1 MTNETI
7 DQTTTPDQTLNQ
19 TDFVP
24 QRFINNLQAAFI
36 KVDNAVASFDPDQ
49 KPIVDKN
56 DRDNRQAFEKISQ
69 LREEYANKA
78 IKNPTKKNQYFSDFI
93 NKSNDLINKDNLIA
107 VDSSVDSFKKFG
119 DQRYQIFTSW
129 VSLQKDPSKIN
140 TQQIQNFM
148 ENIIQPPIS
157 DDKEKAEFLRSAK
170 QSFAGIIIGNQ
181 IRSDEKF
188 MGVFDEFLKARQEA
202 EKNAEPTG
210 GDWLDIFL
218 SFVFNKKQSSD
229 LKETLHQEPRP
240 DFEQNIATTT
250 TDIQGL
256 PPEARDLLDERGN
269 FSKFTLG
276 DMEMLDVEGV
286 ADKDPNYKFN
296 QLLIHNNALSSVLMG
311 SHSGIEPEKV
321 SLLYGDN
328 GGPEARHDWNA
339 TVGYKNQQ
347 GSNVAT
353 LINAHLNN
361 GSGLVIAGNENGI
374 KNPSFYLYK
383 QDQLT
388 GLKQALSQEE
398 IQNKVDFMEFLAQNN
413 AKLDNLSEKEK
424 EKFQTEIGNFQK
436 DRKAYLD
443 ALGSDHIAF
452 VSKKDPKHLAL
463 VTEFGNGEVSYTLKD
478 YGKKQD
484 KALDGETKT
493 TLQGSLKYDGVMF
506 VDYSNF
512 KYTNVS
518 KSPDKGLG
526 ATNGVS
532 HLEAN
537 FSKVAVF
544 NLPNLNNLAITNYIR
559 RDLEDKLWAKG
570 LSPQE
575 ANKLI
580 KDFLNSNKEL
590 VGKVSN
596 FNKAV
601 AEAKNTGNYDEVK
614 KAQKDLEK
622 SLRKRESLEKEVA
635 KKLESRNDNK
645 NRMEAKAQA
654 NSQKDKIFA
663 LINKEASK
671 EARAAAFDPNL
682 KGVRSE
688 LSDKL
693 ENINKNL
700 KDFGKSFDELKN
712 GKNNDFSKAEETLK
726 ALKDSVKDLGIN
738 PEWISKIENLNAALN
753 DFKNG
758 KNKDFSK
765 VTQAKSDLENS
776 IKDVIINQK
785 ITDKVDNL
793 NQAVSETKLTGN
805 FSKVEQAL
813 AELKNLSLD
822 LGKNSDLQFVRDGVR
837 GTLVGNGLSKT
848 EATTL
853 TKNFSDIRKELSEKL
868 FGKSNNNNNG
878 LKNNEEP
885 IYAQVNKKK
894 AGQATSPE
902 EPIYAQVARKMSVKI
917 DQLNEAASAI
927 NRKIDRIN
935 KIASAGKGVGGFSG
949 AGQSASPEEPIY
961 AQVAKKVSAKI
972 DQLNESAS
980 AINRKIDRINKIA
993 SAGKGVGGFS
1003 GAGQS
1008 ASPEEPIYAQVAKK
1022 VRAKIDQLNES
1033 ASAINRKMDRIN
1045 KIASAG
1051 KGVGGFRGAGQSA
1064 SPEEPIYAQVAKKV
1078 RAKIDQLNESASAI
1092 NRKMDRINKIASAGK
1107 GVGGFS
1113 GAGQSASP
1121 EEPLYAQVAK
1131 KVRAKIDQLNES
1143 ASAINRKI
1151 DRINKIASAGKGV
1164 GGFRGAGQSASPEEP
1179 IYAQV
1184 AKKVSAKIDQLN
1196 ESASAINRKMD
1207 RINKIASAGK
1217 GVGGFSGAGQSA
1229 SPEEPLYAQ
1238 VAKKVSAKI
1247 DQLNESASAI
1257 NRKIDRINKIA
1268 SAGKGVGGFSGAGQS
1283 ASPEEPLY
1291 AQVAKKVRA
1300 KIDQLN
1306 ESASAINRKMD
1317 RINKIASAGKGV
1329 GGFRGAGQSASPEE
1343 PLYAQV
1349 AKKVSAKIDQLN
1361 ESASAINRKID
1372 RINKIASAGKG
1383 VGGFRGAG
1391 QSASPEEPLYAQV
1404 AKKVRAKIDQLNESA
1419 SAINRKIDRINKIA
1433 SAGKG
1438 VGGFRG
1444 AGQSASPEEPLYAQV
1459 AKKVRAKIDQ
1469 LNESASAINR
1479 KIDRINKIASAGKG
1493 VGGFSGAGQSASPE
1507 EPLYAQVAKKVR
1519 AKIDQLNESA
1529 SAINRKMDRINK
1541 IASAGKGVGGFRG
1554 AGQSASPEE
1563 PLYAQVAKKVSAK
1576 IDQLNESA
1584 SAINRKMDRINK
1596 IASAGKGVGG
1606 FRGAGQSASPEEPIY
1621 AQVAKKVSAKI
1632 DQLNESASA
1641 INRKMDRINKI
1652 ASAGKGVGGFR
1663 GAGQSASPEEPLY
1676 AQVAKKVS
1684 AKIDQLNESASAINR
1699 KIDRIN
1705 KIASAGKGV
1714 GGFSGAGQSASP
1726 EEPIYAQVAKKVS
1739 AKIDQLNESASAINR
1754 KIDRINK
1761 IASAG
1766 KGVGGFSGA
1775 GQSAS
1780 PEPIYATI
1788 DFDEAN
1794 QAGFSLRRSA
1804 AVNDLSK
1811 VGLSREQEL
1820 TRRIGDLNQA
1830 VSEAKAGHFD
1840 KLEQKIDELKDSTKK
1855 NALKLWV
1862 ESAKQVPTGLQA
1874 KLDNYATNSHT
1885 RINSN
1890 VQSGTINEKATGML
1904 TQKNPEWLKLVNDKI
1919 VAHNVGSAHLSEYD
1933 KIGFNQKNMKDYS
1946 DSFKFST
1953 KLNNAVKD
1961 IKSSFVQFLTN
1972 TFSTGSYSLMK
1983 ANVEHGVKNTT
1994 KGGFQKS

>member
-7 DQTTTPDQTLNQ
+7 DQTTTPDQTPNQ

-24 QRFINNLQAAFI
+24 QRFINNLQVAFI

-107 VDSSVDSFKKFG
+107 VDSSVESFRKFG

-140 TQQIQNFM
+140 TRQIQNFM

-188 MGVFDEFLKARQEA
+188 MGVFDESLKARQEA
-202 EKNAEPTG
+202 EKNAEPAG

-229 LKETLHQEPRP
+229 LKETLNQEPRP
-240 DFEQNIATTT
+240 DFEQNLATTT

-269 FSKFTLG
+269 FFKFTLG
-276 DMEMLDVEGV
+276 DVEMLDVEGV

-311 SHSGIEPEKV
+311 SHSNIEPEKV

-347 GSNVAT
+347 GNNVAT

-361 GSGLVIAGNENGI
+361 GSGLIIAGNEDGI

-383 QDQLT
+383 EDQLT
-388 GLKQALSQEE
+388 GLKQAMSQEE
-398 IQNKVDFMEFLAQNN
+398 IQNKVDFMEFLAKNN

-424 EKFQTEIGNFQK
+424 EKFQTEIKNFQK

-443 ALGSDHIAF
+443 ALGNDHIAF
-452 VSKKDPKHLAL
+452 VSEKDSKHLAL

-493 TLQGSLKYDGVMF
+493 TLQGNLKYDGVMF

-512 KYTNVS
+512 KYTNAS

-544 NLPNLNNLAITNYIR
+544 SLPNLNNLAITNYIR
-559 RDLEDKLWAKG
+559 RDLEDKLYAKG

-575 ANKLI
+575 ASKLI
-580 KDFLNSNKEL
+580 KDFLNSNKEM
-590 VGKVSN
+590 VRKVLN

-622 SLRKRESLEKEVA
+622 SLRKREDLEKEVA

-671 EARAAAFDPNL
+671 EARAVAFDPNL

-700 KDFGKSFDELKN
+700 KDFGKSFDDFKN
-712 GKNNDFSKAEETLK
+712 GKNDFSKAEETLK

-793 NQAVSETKLTGN
+793 NQAVSETKLTGD

-813 AELKNLSLD
+813 AELKSLSLD
-822 LGKNSDLQFVRDGVR
+822 LGKNSDLQSVKNSVN

-868 FGKSNNNNNG
+868 FGNSNNNNNG
-878 LKNNEEP
+878 LKNNTEP

-902 EPIYAQVARKMSVKI
+902 EPIYAQVA
-917 DQLNEAASAI
+917 
-927 NRKIDRIN
+927 
-935 KIASAGKGVGGFSG
+935 
-949 AGQSASPEEPIY
+949 
-961 AQVAKKVSAKI
+961 KKVSAKI
-972 DQLNESAS
+972 DQLNEAT
-980 AINRKIDRINKIA
+980 
-993 SAGKGVGGFS
+993 SAGKGVGNFS
-1003 GAGQS
+1003 GAG
-1008 ASPEEPIYAQVAKK
+1008 
-1022 VRAKIDQLNES
+1022 R
-1033 ASAINRKMDRIN
+1033 
-1045 KIASAG
+1045 
-1051 KGVGGFRGAGQSA
+1051 
-1064 SPEEPIYAQVAKKV
+1064 
-1078 RAKIDQLNESASAI
+1078 
-1092 NRKMDRINKIASAGK
+1092 
-1107 GVGGFS
+1107 
-1113 GAGQSASP
+1113 
-1121 EEPLYAQVAK
+1121 
-1131 KVRAKIDQLNES
+1131 
-1143 ASAINRKI
+1143 
-1151 DRINKIASAGKGV
+1151 
-1164 GGFRGAGQSASPEEP
+1164 
-1179 IYAQV
+1179 
-1184 AKKVSAKIDQLN
+1184 
-1196 ESASAINRKMD
+1196 
-1207 RINKIASAGK
+1207 
-1217 GVGGFSGAGQSA
+1217 
-1229 SPEEPLYAQ
+1229 
-1238 VAKKVSAKI
+1238 
-1247 DQLNESASAI
+1247 
-1257 NRKIDRINKIA
+1257 
-1268 SAGKGVGGFSGAGQS
+1268 
-1283 ASPEEPLY
+1283 
-1291 AQVAKKVRA
+1291 
-1300 KIDQLN
+1300 
-1306 ESASAINRKMD
+1306 
-1317 RINKIASAGKGV
+1317 
-1329 GGFRGAGQSASPEE
+1329 
-1343 PLYAQV
+1343 
-1349 AKKVSAKIDQLN
+1349 
-1361 ESASAINRKID
+1361 
-1372 RINKIASAGKG
+1372 
-1383 VGGFRGAG
+1383 
-1391 QSASPEEPLYAQV
+1391 
-1404 AKKVRAKIDQLNESA
+1404 
-1419 SAINRKIDRINKIA
+1419 
-1433 SAGKG
+1433 
-1438 VGGFRG
+1438 
-1444 AGQSASPEEPLYAQV
+1444 
-1459 AKKVRAKIDQ
+1459 
-1469 LNESASAINR
+1469 
-1479 KIDRINKIASAGKG
+1479 
-1493 VGGFSGAGQSASPE
+1493 
-1507 EPLYAQVAKKVR
+1507 
-1519 AKIDQLNESA
+1519 
-1529 SAINRKMDRINK
+1529 
-1541 IASAGKGVGGFRG
+1541 
-1554 AGQSASPEE
+1554 
-1563 PLYAQVAKKVSAK
+1563 
-1576 IDQLNESA
+1576 
-1584 SAINRKMDRINK
+1584 
-1596 IASAGKGVGG
+1596 
-1606 FRGAGQSASPEEPIY
+1606 
-1621 AQVAKKVSAKI
+1621 
-1632 DQLNESASA
+1632 
-1641 INRKMDRINKI
+1641 
-1652 ASAGKGVGGFR
+1652 
-1663 GAGQSASPEEPLY
+1663 
-1676 AQVAKKVS
+1676 
-1684 AKIDQLNESASAINR
+1684 
-1699 KIDRIN
+1699 
-1705 KIASAGKGV
+1705 
-1714 GGFSGAGQSASP
+1714 
-1726 EEPIYAQVAKKVS
+1726 
-1739 AKIDQLNESASAINR
+1739 
-1754 KIDRINK
+1754 
-1761 IASAG
+1761 
-1766 KGVGGFSGA
+1766 
-1775 GQSAS
+1775 SAS

-1794 QAGFSLRRSA
+1794 QAGFPLRRSA

-1830 VSEAKAGHFD
+1830 VSEAKTGRFD
-1840 KLEQKIDELKDSTKK
+1840 NLKQKIDELKDSTKK

-1862 ESAKQVPTGLQA
+1862 ESAKQVPTSLQA

-1890 VQSGTINEKATGML
+1890 VQTGTINEKATGML

-1983 ANVEHGVKNTT
+1983 ANAEHGVKNTNT

>member
-24 QRFINNLQAAFI
+24 QRFINNLQVAFLE
-36 KVDNAVASFDPDQ
+36 VDSAVASFDPDQ

-140 TQQIQNFM
+140 TQKIRNFM

-188 MGVFDEFLKARQEA
+188 MGVFDESLKERQEA
-202 EKNAEPTG
+202 EKNGEPAD

-269 FSKFTLG
+269 FFKFTLG

-286 ADKDPNYKFN
+286 ADNDPNYKFN

-311 SHSGIEPEKV
+311 SHSSIEPEKV

-361 GSGLVIAGNENGI
+361 GSGLIIAGNEDGI

-383 QDQLT
+383 EDQLT
-388 GLKQALSQEE
+388 GLKQAMSQEE
-398 IQNKVDFMEFLAQNN
+398 IQNKVDFMEFLAKNN

-424 EKFQTEIGNFQK
+424 EKFQTEIEYFQK

-443 ALGSDHIAF
+443 ALGNDHIAF

-506 VDYSNF
+506 VNYSNF
-512 KYTNVS
+512 KYTNAS
-518 KSPDKGLG
+518 KSPDKGVG

-537 FSKVAVF
+537 LSKVAVF

-570 LSPQE
+570 LSSQE

-580 KDFLNSNKEL
+580 KDFLNSNKEM
-590 VGKVSN
+590 VGKVLN

-622 SLRKRESLEKEVA
+622 SLRKREHLEKEVA

-645 NRMEAKAQA
+645 NRMEAKARA

-682 KGVRSE
+682 KSVRSE

-712 GKNNDFSKAEETLK
+712 GTNKDFSKAEETLK

-793 NQAVSETKLTGN
+793 NQAVSETKLTGD

-813 AELKNLSLD
+813 AELKSLSLD
-822 LGKNSDLQFVRDGVR
+822 LGKNSDLQSVKNSMN

-853 TKNFSDIRKELSEKL
+853 TKNFSDIRKELNEKL
-868 FGKSNNNNNG
+868 FGNSNNNNNG
-878 LKNNEEP
+878 LKNSEEP

-894 AGQATSPE
+894 TGQVASPE
-902 EPIYAQVARKMSVKI
+902 EPIYTQVAKKVSAKI
-917 DQLNEAASAI
+917 DQLNEATSAI

-949 AGQSASPEEPIY
+949 AGRSASPE
-961 AQVAKKVSAKI
+961 
-972 DQLNESAS
+972 
-980 AINRKIDRINKIA
+980 
-993 SAGKGVGGFS
+993 
-1003 GAGQS
+1003 
-1008 ASPEEPIYAQVAKK
+1008 
-1022 VRAKIDQLNES
+1022 
-1033 ASAINRKMDRIN
+1033 
-1045 KIASAG
+1045 
-1051 KGVGGFRGAGQSA
+1051 
-1064 SPEEPIYAQVAKKV
+1064 
-1078 RAKIDQLNESASAI
+1078 
-1092 NRKMDRINKIASAGK
+1092 
-1107 GVGGFS
+1107 
-1113 GAGQSASP
+1113 
-1121 EEPLYAQVAK
+1121 
-1131 KVRAKIDQLNES
+1131 
-1143 ASAINRKI
+1143 
-1151 DRINKIASAGKGV
+1151 
-1164 GGFRGAGQSASPEEP
+1164 
-1179 IYAQV
+1179 
-1184 AKKVSAKIDQLN
+1184 
-1196 ESASAINRKMD
+1196 
-1207 RINKIASAGK
+1207 
-1217 GVGGFSGAGQSA
+1217 
-1229 SPEEPLYAQ
+1229 
-1238 VAKKVSAKI
+1238 
-1247 DQLNESASAI
+1247 
-1257 NRKIDRINKIA
+1257 
-1268 SAGKGVGGFSGAGQS
+1268 
-1283 ASPEEPLY
+1283 
-1291 AQVAKKVRA
+1291 
-1300 KIDQLN
+1300 
-1306 ESASAINRKMD
+1306 
-1317 RINKIASAGKGV
+1317 
-1329 GGFRGAGQSASPEE
+1329 
-1343 PLYAQV
+1343 
-1349 AKKVSAKIDQLN
+1349 
-1361 ESASAINRKID
+1361 
-1372 RINKIASAGKG
+1372 
-1383 VGGFRGAG
+1383 
-1391 QSASPEEPLYAQV
+1391 
-1404 AKKVRAKIDQLNESA
+1404 
-1419 SAINRKIDRINKIA
+1419 
-1433 SAGKG
+1433 
-1438 VGGFRG
+1438 
-1444 AGQSASPEEPLYAQV
+1444 
-1459 AKKVRAKIDQ
+1459 
-1469 LNESASAINR
+1469 
-1479 KIDRINKIASAGKG
+1479 
-1493 VGGFSGAGQSASPE
+1493 
-1507 EPLYAQVAKKVR
+1507 
-1519 AKIDQLNESA
+1519 
-1529 SAINRKMDRINK
+1529 
-1541 IASAGKGVGGFRG
+1541 
-1554 AGQSASPEE
+1554 
-1563 PLYAQVAKKVSAK
+1563 
-1576 IDQLNESA
+1576 
-1584 SAINRKMDRINK
+1584 
-1596 IASAGKGVGG
+1596 
-1606 FRGAGQSASPEEPIY
+1606 
-1621 AQVAKKVSAKI
+1621 
-1632 DQLNESASA
+1632 
-1641 INRKMDRINKI
+1641 
-1652 ASAGKGVGGFR
+1652 
-1663 GAGQSASPEEPLY
+1663 
-1676 AQVAKKVS
+1676 
-1684 AKIDQLNESASAINR
+1684 
-1699 KIDRIN
+1699 
-1705 KIASAGKGV
+1705 
-1714 GGFSGAGQSASP
+1714 
-1726 EEPIYAQVAKKVS
+1726 
-1739 AKIDQLNESASAINR
+1739 
-1754 KIDRINK
+1754 
-1761 IASAG
+1761 
-1766 KGVGGFSGA
+1766 
-1775 GQSAS
+1775 
-1780 PEPIYATI
+1780 EPIYATI

-1794 QAGFSLRRSA
+1794 QAGFPLRRSA
-1804 AVNDLSK
+1804 GVGDLSK

-1830 VSEAKAGHFD
+1830 VSEAKTGYFD

-1855 NALKLWV
+1855 NALKLWT

-1890 VQSGTINEKATGML
+1890 VQSGTINEKAIGML

-1919 VAHNVGSAHLSEYD
+1919 VAHNVGSIHLSEYD

-1961 IKSSFVQFLTN
+1961 IKSGFVQFLTN
-1972 TFSTGSYSLMK
+1972 TFSTGSYNLMK
-1983 ANVEHGVKNTT
+1983 ANAEHGVKNTNT

>member
-7 DQTTTPDQTLNQ
+7 DQTTTPDQTPNP

-24 QRFINNLQAAFI
+24 QRFINNLNLQVAFL
-36 KVDNAVASFDPDQ
+36 KVDSAVASFDPDQ

-93 NKSNDLINKDNLIA
+93 NKSNDLINKDNLID
-107 VDSSVDSFKKFG
+107 VNSSVDSFKKFG

-140 TQQIQNFM
+140 TQQIRNFM

-188 MGVFDEFLKARQEA
+188 MGVFDESLKERQEA
-202 EKNAEPTG
+202 EKNAEPAG

-286 ADKDPNYKFN
+286 ADIDPNYKFN

-311 SHSGIEPEKV
+311 GHSNIEPEKV

-347 GSNVAT
+347 GNNVAT
-353 LINAHLNN
+353 LINAHLRN
-361 GSGLVIAGNENGI
+361 GSGLVIAGSENGI

-398 IQNKVDFMEFLAQNN
+398 IQNKVDFMEFLAKNN
-413 AKLDNLSEKEK
+413 ARLDNLSEKEK
-424 EKFQTEIGNFQK
+424 EKFQNEIDDFQK

-443 ALGSDHIAF
+443 ALGNDHIAF

-463 VTEFGNGEVSYTLKD
+463 VTEFGNGELSYTLKD

-493 TLQGSLKYDGVMF
+493 TLQGNLKYDGVMF
-506 VDYSNF
+506 VNYSNF
-512 KYTNVS
+512 KYTNAS
-518 KSPDKGLG
+518 KSPDKGVG

-537 FSKVAVF
+537 LSKVAVF

-559 RDLEDKLWAKG
+559 RDLEDKLLAKG

-596 FNKAV
+596 LNKAV
-601 AEAKNTGNYDEVK
+601 AEAKNIGNYDEVK

-622 SLRKRESLEKEVA
+622 SIRKREHLEKEVA

-700 KDFGKSFDELKN
+700 KDFNKSFDELKN
-712 GKNNDFSKAEETLK
+712 GNNKDFSKAEETLK
-726 ALKDSVKDLGIN
+726 TLKDSMKDLGIN

-776 IKDVIINQK
+776 IKDVSINQK
-785 ITDKVDNL
+785 ITDKLDNL
-793 NQAVSETKLTGN
+793 NQAVSEAKLTGD

-822 LGKNSDLQFVRDGVR
+822 LGKNSDLQSVRDSVR

-848 EATTL
+848 EATKL
-853 TKNFSDIRKELSEKL
+853 SKNFSDIRKELNEKL
-868 FGKSNNNNNG
+868 FGNSNNNNNG

-894 AGQATSPE
+894 AGQAASPE
-902 EPIYAQVARKMSVKI
+902 EPIYAQVAKKKTGQAANPEESIYTQVAKKVSAKI
-917 DQLNEAASAI
+917 DQLNEATSKI

-949 AGQSASPEEPIY
+949 
-961 AQVAKKVSAKI
+961 V
-972 DQLNESAS
+972 
-980 AINRKIDRINKIA
+980 
-993 SAGKGVGGFS
+993 
-1003 GAGQS
+1003 
-1008 ASPEEPIYAQVAKK
+1008 
-1022 VRAKIDQLNES
+1022 
-1033 ASAINRKMDRIN
+1033 
-1045 KIASAG
+1045 
-1051 KGVGGFRGAGQSA
+1051 
-1064 SPEEPIYAQVAKKV
+1064 
-1078 RAKIDQLNESASAI
+1078 
-1092 NRKMDRINKIASAGK
+1092 
-1107 GVGGFS
+1107 
-1113 GAGQSASP
+1113 
-1121 EEPLYAQVAK
+1121 
-1131 KVRAKIDQLNES
+1131 
-1143 ASAINRKI
+1143 
-1151 DRINKIASAGKGV
+1151 
-1164 GGFRGAGQSASPEEP
+1164 
-1179 IYAQV
+1179 
-1184 AKKVSAKIDQLN
+1184 
-1196 ESASAINRKMD
+1196 
-1207 RINKIASAGK
+1207 
-1217 GVGGFSGAGQSA
+1217 
-1229 SPEEPLYAQ
+1229 
-1238 VAKKVSAKI
+1238 
-1247 DQLNESASAI
+1247 
-1257 NRKIDRINKIA
+1257 
-1268 SAGKGVGGFSGAGQS
+1268 
-1283 ASPEEPLY
+1283 
-1291 AQVAKKVRA
+1291 
-1300 KIDQLN
+1300 
-1306 ESASAINRKMD
+1306 
-1317 RINKIASAGKGV
+1317 
-1329 GGFRGAGQSASPEE
+1329 
-1343 PLYAQV
+1343 
-1349 AKKVSAKIDQLN
+1349 
-1361 ESASAINRKID
+1361 
-1372 RINKIASAGKG
+1372 
-1383 VGGFRGAG
+1383 
-1391 QSASPEEPLYAQV
+1391 
-1404 AKKVRAKIDQLNESA
+1404 
-1419 SAINRKIDRINKIA
+1419 
-1433 SAGKG
+1433 
-1438 VGGFRG
+1438 
-1444 AGQSASPEEPLYAQV
+1444 
-1459 AKKVRAKIDQ
+1459 
-1469 LNESASAINR
+1469 
-1479 KIDRINKIASAGKG
+1479 
-1493 VGGFSGAGQSASPE
+1493 
-1507 EPLYAQVAKKVR
+1507 
-1519 AKIDQLNESA
+1519 
-1529 SAINRKMDRINK
+1529 
-1541 IASAGKGVGGFRG
+1541 
-1554 AGQSASPEE
+1554 
-1563 PLYAQVAKKVSAK
+1563 
-1576 IDQLNESA
+1576 
-1584 SAINRKMDRINK
+1584 
-1596 IASAGKGVGG
+1596 
-1606 FRGAGQSASPEEPIY
+1606 
-1621 AQVAKKVSAKI
+1621 
-1632 DQLNESASA
+1632 
-1641 INRKMDRINKI
+1641 
-1652 ASAGKGVGGFR
+1652 
-1663 GAGQSASPEEPLY
+1663 
-1676 AQVAKKVS
+1676 
-1684 AKIDQLNESASAINR
+1684 
-1699 KIDRIN
+1699 
-1705 KIASAGKGV
+1705 
-1714 GGFSGAGQSASP
+1714 
-1726 EEPIYAQVAKKVS
+1726 
-1739 AKIDQLNESASAINR
+1739 
-1754 KIDRINK
+1754 
-1761 IASAG
+1761 
-1766 KGVGGFSGA
+1766 

-1794 QAGFSLRRSA
+1794 QVGFPLRRYA
-1804 AVNDLSK
+1804 AVDDISK

-1820 TRRIGDLNQA
+1820 TSRIGDLNQA
-1830 VSEAKAGHFD
+1830 VSEAKTGHFG

-1855 NALKLWV
+1855 NAVNLWV
-1862 ESAKQVPTGLQA
+1862 GSAKQVPTSLQA

-1890 VQSGTINEKATGML
+1890 VKSGAINEKATGML

-1919 VAHNVGSAHLSEYD
+1919 VAHNVGSIPLSDYD

-1972 TFSTGSYSLMK
+1972 TFSTGAYNLMK
-1983 ANVEHGVKNTT
+1983 ANAEHGVKNTT

>member
-19 TDFVP
+19 RDFVP
-24 QRFINNLQAAFI
+24 QRFINNLQVAFL

-78 IKNPTKKNQYFSDFI
+78 IKNPAKKNQYFSDFI
-93 NKSNDLINKDNLIA
+93 NKTNDLINKDNLIA
-107 VDSSVDSFKKFG
+107 IDSSVDSFKKFG

-140 TQQIQNFM
+140 TQQIRNFM

-181 IRSDEKF
+181 IRSDQKF
-188 MGVFDEFLKARQEA
+188 MGVFDESLKERQEA
-202 EKNAEPTG
+202 EKNAEPAG

-240 DFEQNIATTT
+240 DFEQNLATTA

-269 FSKFTLG
+269 FFKFTLG

-311 SHSGIEPEKV
+311 GHSSIEPEKV

-347 GSNVAT
+347 GNNVAT
-353 LINAHLNN
+353 LINAHLHN
-361 GSGLVIAGNENGI
+361 GSGLIIAGNENGI

-383 QDQLT
+383 EDQLT

-398 IQNKVDFMEFLAQNN
+398 IQNKVDFMEFLAENN

-424 EKFQTEIGNFQK
+424 EKFQTEIENFQK

-443 ALGSDHIAF
+443 ALGNDHVAF

-463 VTEFGNGEVSYTLKD
+463 ITEFGNGEVSYTLKD

-484 KALDGETKT
+484 KALDGEVKT
-493 TLQGSLKYDGVMF
+493 TLQGNLKYDGVMF

-512 KYTNVS
+512 KYTNAS
-518 KSPDKGLG
+518 KSPDKGVG
-526 ATNGVS
+526 TTNGVS

-570 LSPQE
+570 LSSQE

-580 KDFLNSNKEL
+580 KDFLNNNKEL

-596 FNKAV
+596 FNQAV

-622 SLRKRESLEKEVA
+622 SLRKREHLEKEVA

-682 KGVRSE
+682 KGIRSE

-712 GKNNDFSKAEETLK
+712 GKNNDFSKVEETLK

-785 ITDKVDNL
+785 ITDKVDKL
-793 NQAVSETKLTGN
+793 NQAVSETKLTGD

-813 AELKNLSLD
+813 AELKSLSLD
-822 LGKNSDLQFVRDGVR
+822 QKNESFNVGKNSDLQSVRDSVR

-848 EATTL
+848 EATKL
-853 TKNFSDIRKELSEKL
+853 SKNFSDIRKELNEKL
-868 FGKSNNNNNG
+868 FGNSNNNNNG

-894 AGQATSPE
+894 AGQ
-902 EPIYAQVARKMSVKI
+902 V
-917 DQLNEAASAI
+917 
-927 NRKIDRIN
+927 
-935 KIASAGKGVGGFSG
+935 
-949 AGQSASPEEPIY
+949 ASPEEPIY

-972 DQLNESAS
+972 DQLNEATS

-993 SAGKGVGGFS
+993 SAGKGVGNFG
-1003 GAGQS
+1003 
-1008 ASPEEPIYAQVAKK
+1008 
-1022 VRAKIDQLNES
+1022 
-1033 ASAINRKMDRIN
+1033 
-1045 KIASAG
+1045 
-1051 KGVGGFRGAGQSA
+1051 
-1064 SPEEPIYAQVAKKV
+1064 
-1078 RAKIDQLNESASAI
+1078 
-1092 NRKMDRINKIASAGK
+1092 
-1107 GVGGFS
+1107 
-1113 GAGQSASP
+1113 
-1121 EEPLYAQVAK
+1121 
-1131 KVRAKIDQLNES
+1131 
-1143 ASAINRKI
+1143 
-1151 DRINKIASAGKGV
+1151 
-1164 GGFRGAGQSASPEEP
+1164 
-1179 IYAQV
+1179 
-1184 AKKVSAKIDQLN
+1184 
-1196 ESASAINRKMD
+1196 
-1207 RINKIASAGK
+1207 
-1217 GVGGFSGAGQSA
+1217 
-1229 SPEEPLYAQ
+1229 
-1238 VAKKVSAKI
+1238 
-1247 DQLNESASAI
+1247 
-1257 NRKIDRINKIA
+1257 
-1268 SAGKGVGGFSGAGQS
+1268 
-1283 ASPEEPLY
+1283 
-1291 AQVAKKVRA
+1291 
-1300 KIDQLN
+1300 
-1306 ESASAINRKMD
+1306 
-1317 RINKIASAGKGV
+1317 
-1329 GGFRGAGQSASPEE
+1329 
-1343 PLYAQV
+1343 
-1349 AKKVSAKIDQLN
+1349 
-1361 ESASAINRKID
+1361 
-1372 RINKIASAGKG
+1372 
-1383 VGGFRGAG
+1383 
-1391 QSASPEEPLYAQV
+1391 
-1404 AKKVRAKIDQLNESA
+1404 
-1419 SAINRKIDRINKIA
+1419 
-1433 SAGKG
+1433 
-1438 VGGFRG
+1438 
-1444 AGQSASPEEPLYAQV
+1444 
-1459 AKKVRAKIDQ
+1459 
-1469 LNESASAINR
+1469 
-1479 KIDRINKIASAGKG
+1479 
-1493 VGGFSGAGQSASPE
+1493 
-1507 EPLYAQVAKKVR
+1507 
-1519 AKIDQLNESA
+1519 
-1529 SAINRKMDRINK
+1529 
-1541 IASAGKGVGGFRG
+1541 
-1554 AGQSASPEE
+1554 
-1563 PLYAQVAKKVSAK
+1563 
-1576 IDQLNESA
+1576 
-1584 SAINRKMDRINK
+1584 
-1596 IASAGKGVGG
+1596 
-1606 FRGAGQSASPEEPIY
+1606 
-1621 AQVAKKVSAKI
+1621 
-1632 DQLNESASA
+1632 
-1641 INRKMDRINKI
+1641 
-1652 ASAGKGVGGFR
+1652 
-1663 GAGQSASPEEPLY
+1663 
-1676 AQVAKKVS
+1676 
-1684 AKIDQLNESASAINR
+1684 
-1699 KIDRIN
+1699 
-1705 KIASAGKGV
+1705 
-1714 GGFSGAGQSASP
+1714 
-1726 EEPIYAQVAKKVS
+1726 
-1739 AKIDQLNESASAINR
+1739 
-1754 KIDRINK
+1754 
-1761 IASAG
+1761 
-1766 KGVGGFSGA
+1766 GA

-1794 QAGFSLRRSA
+1794 QAGFPLRRYA
-1804 AVNDLSK
+1804 GVNDLTK

-1820 TRRIGDLNQA
+1820 TRRIGDLSQA
-1830 VSEAKAGHFD
+1830 VSEAKTGHFG
-1840 KLEQKIDELKDSTKK
+1840 KLEQKMDELKDSTKK

-1862 ESAKQVPTGLQA
+1862 ESAKQVPTSLQA

-1885 RINSN
+1885 HINSN
-1890 VQSGTINEKATGML
+1890 VKNGAINEKATGML
-1904 TQKNPEWLKLVNDKI
+1904 TQKNPEWLKLVNDRI

-1972 TFSTGSYSLMK
+1972 TFSAGTYSLAK
-1983 ANVEHGVKNTT
+1983 ANAELGVKNINT
-1994 KGGFQKS
+1994 KSGFQKS

>member
-7 DQTTTPDQTLNQ
+7 DQTTTPDQTPNQ

-24 QRFINNLQAAFI
+24 QRFINNLQVAFI

-107 VDSSVDSFKKFG
+107 VDSSVESFRKFG

-140 TQQIQNFM
+140 TQQIRNFM

-188 MGVFDEFLKARQEA
+188 MGVFDESLKARQEA
-202 EKNAEPTG
+202 EKNAEPAG

-229 LKETLHQEPRP
+229 LKETLNQEPRP
-240 DFEQNIATTT
+240 DVEQNLATTT

-269 FSKFTLG
+269 FFKFTLG
-276 DMEMLDVEGV
+276 DVEMLDVEGV

-311 SHSGIEPEKV
+311 SHSSIEPEKV

-339 TVGYKNQQ
+339 TVGYKDQQ

-361 GSGLVIAGNENGI
+361 GNGLIIAGNEDGI

-383 QDQLT
+383 EDQLT

-398 IQNKVDFMEFLAQNN
+398 IQNKVDFMEFLARNN

-424 EKFQTEIGNFQK
+424 EKFHTDIENFQK

-443 ALGSDHIAF
+443 ALGNDHIAF

-506 VDYSNF
+506 VNYSNF
-512 KYTNVS
+512 KYTNAS
-518 KSPDKGLG
+518 KSPDKGVG

-559 RDLEDKLWAKG
+559 RDLEDKLLAKG

-590 VGKVSN
+590 LGKVSN

-622 SLRKRESLEKEVA
+622 SLRKREHLEKEVT

-663 LINKEASK
+663 LINQEASK

-712 GKNNDFSKAEETLK
+712 GKNNDSSKAEETLK

-793 NQAVSETKLTGN
+793 NQAVSETKLTGD

-813 AELKNLSLD
+813 AELKSLSLD
-822 LGKNSDLQFVRDGVR
+822 LGKNSDLQKSVKNGVN

-853 TKNFSDIRKELSEKL
+853 TKNFSDIRKELNEKL
-868 FGKSNNNNNG
+868 FGNSNNNNNG
-878 LKNNEEP
+878 LKNSAEP

-902 EPIYAQVARKMSVKI
+902 EPIYAQVAKKVSAKI
-917 DQLNEAASAI
+917 DQLNEATSAI

-935 KIASAGKGVGGFSG
+935 KIASAGKGVGAFSG
-949 AGQSASPEEPIY
+949 AE
-961 AQVAKKVSAKI
+961 
-972 DQLNESAS
+972 
-980 AINRKIDRINKIA
+980 R
-993 SAGKGVGGFS
+993 
-1003 GAGQS
+1003 
-1008 ASPEEPIYAQVAKK
+1008 
-1022 VRAKIDQLNES
+1022 
-1033 ASAINRKMDRIN
+1033 
-1045 KIASAG
+1045 
-1051 KGVGGFRGAGQSA
+1051 
-1064 SPEEPIYAQVAKKV
+1064 
-1078 RAKIDQLNESASAI
+1078 
-1092 NRKMDRINKIASAGK
+1092 
-1107 GVGGFS
+1107 
-1113 GAGQSASP
+1113 
-1121 EEPLYAQVAK
+1121 
-1131 KVRAKIDQLNES
+1131 
-1143 ASAINRKI
+1143 
-1151 DRINKIASAGKGV
+1151 
-1164 GGFRGAGQSASPEEP
+1164 
-1179 IYAQV
+1179 
-1184 AKKVSAKIDQLN
+1184 
-1196 ESASAINRKMD
+1196 
-1207 RINKIASAGK
+1207 
-1217 GVGGFSGAGQSA
+1217 
-1229 SPEEPLYAQ
+1229 
-1238 VAKKVSAKI
+1238 
-1247 DQLNESASAI
+1247 
-1257 NRKIDRINKIA
+1257 
-1268 SAGKGVGGFSGAGQS
+1268 
-1283 ASPEEPLY
+1283 
-1291 AQVAKKVRA
+1291 
-1300 KIDQLN
+1300 
-1306 ESASAINRKMD
+1306 
-1317 RINKIASAGKGV
+1317 
-1329 GGFRGAGQSASPEE
+1329 
-1343 PLYAQV
+1343 
-1349 AKKVSAKIDQLN
+1349 
-1361 ESASAINRKID
+1361 
-1372 RINKIASAGKG
+1372 
-1383 VGGFRGAG
+1383 
-1391 QSASPEEPLYAQV
+1391 
-1404 AKKVRAKIDQLNESA
+1404 
-1419 SAINRKIDRINKIA
+1419 
-1433 SAGKG
+1433 
-1438 VGGFRG
+1438 
-1444 AGQSASPEEPLYAQV
+1444 
-1459 AKKVRAKIDQ
+1459 
-1469 LNESASAINR
+1469 
-1479 KIDRINKIASAGKG
+1479 
-1493 VGGFSGAGQSASPE
+1493 
-1507 EPLYAQVAKKVR
+1507 
-1519 AKIDQLNESA
+1519 
-1529 SAINRKMDRINK
+1529 
-1541 IASAGKGVGGFRG
+1541 
-1554 AGQSASPEE
+1554 
-1563 PLYAQVAKKVSAK
+1563 
-1576 IDQLNESA
+1576 
-1584 SAINRKMDRINK
+1584 
-1596 IASAGKGVGG
+1596 
-1606 FRGAGQSASPEEPIY
+1606 
-1621 AQVAKKVSAKI
+1621 
-1632 DQLNESASA
+1632 
-1641 INRKMDRINKI
+1641 
-1652 ASAGKGVGGFR
+1652 
-1663 GAGQSASPEEPLY
+1663 
-1676 AQVAKKVS
+1676 
-1684 AKIDQLNESASAINR
+1684 
-1699 KIDRIN
+1699 
-1705 KIASAGKGV
+1705 
-1714 GGFSGAGQSASP
+1714 
-1726 EEPIYAQVAKKVS
+1726 
-1739 AKIDQLNESASAINR
+1739 
-1754 KIDRINK
+1754 
-1761 IASAG
+1761 
-1766 KGVGGFSGA
+1766 
-1775 GQSAS
+1775 SAS

-1794 QAGFSLRRSA
+1794 QAGFPLRRSA
-1804 AVNDLSK
+1804 GVGDLSK

-1830 VSEAKAGHFD
+1830 VSEAKTGHFGN
-1840 KLEQKIDELKDSTKK
+1840 LEQKIDELKDSTKK

-1862 ESAKQVPTGLQA
+1862 ESAKQVPTSLQA

-1890 VQSGTINEKATGML
+1890 VQDGTINEKATGML

-1994 KGGFQKS
+1994 KSGFQKS

>member
-7 DQTTTPDQTLNQ
+7 DQTTTPDQTPNQ

-24 QRFINNLQAAFI
+24 QRFINNLQVAFI

-69 LREEYANKA
+69 LKEEYANKA

-107 VDSSVDSFKKFG
+107 VDSSVESFRKFG

-140 TQQIQNFM
+140 TQQILNFM

-188 MGVFDEFLKARQEA
+188 MGVFDESLKARQEA
-202 EKNAEPTG
+202 EKNAEPAG

-229 LKETLHQEPRP
+229 LKETLNQEPRP
-240 DFEQNIATTT
+240 DFEQNLATTT

-256 PPEARDLLDERGN
+256 PPESRDLLDERGN

-311 SHSGIEPEKV
+311 SHSNIEPEKV

-347 GSNVAT
+347 GNNVAT
-353 LINAHLNN
+353 LINAHLHN
-361 GSGLVIAGNENGI
+361 GSGLVIAGNEDGI

-383 QDQLT
+383 ADQLT
-388 GLKQALSQEE
+388 GLKQAMSQEE
-398 IQNKVDFMEFLAQNN
+398 IQNKVDFMEFLVQNN

-424 EKFQTEIGNFQK
+424 EKFQTEIENFQK
-436 DRKAYLD
+436 NPKAYLD
-443 ALGSDHIAF
+443 ALGNDHIAF

-484 KALDGETKT
+484 RALDGETKT

-512 KYTNVS
+512 KYTNAS
-518 KSPDKGLG
+518 KSPNKGLG

-570 LSPQE
+570 LSSQE

-580 KDFLNSNKEL
+580 KDFLNSNKEM
-590 VGKVSN
+590 VAKVSN

-622 SLRKRESLEKEVA
+622 SLRKREHLEKEVA

-682 KGVRSE
+682 KGIRSE

-793 NQAVSETKLTGN
+793 NQAVSETKSTGD
-805 FSKVEQAL
+805 FSKVEQVL

-822 LGKNSDLQFVRDGVR
+822 LGKNSDLQKSVKNGVN
-837 GTLVGNGLSKT
+837 GTLVGNGLSNT

-853 TKNFSDIRKELSEKL
+853 TKNFSDIRKELNEKL
-868 FGKSNNNNNG
+868 FGNSNNNNNG
-878 LKNNEEP
+878 LKNNTEP

-902 EPIYAQVARKMSVKI
+902 EPIYAQVAKKVSAKI
-917 DQLNEAASAI
+917 DQLNEATSAI

-949 AGQSASPEEPIY
+949 AG
-961 AQVAKKVSAKI
+961 
-972 DQLNESAS
+972 
-980 AINRKIDRINKIA
+980 R
-993 SAGKGVGGFS
+993 
-1003 GAGQS
+1003 
-1008 ASPEEPIYAQVAKK
+1008 
-1022 VRAKIDQLNES
+1022 
-1033 ASAINRKMDRIN
+1033 
-1045 KIASAG
+1045 
-1051 KGVGGFRGAGQSA
+1051 
-1064 SPEEPIYAQVAKKV
+1064 
-1078 RAKIDQLNESASAI
+1078 
-1092 NRKMDRINKIASAGK
+1092 
-1107 GVGGFS
+1107 
-1113 GAGQSASP
+1113 
-1121 EEPLYAQVAK
+1121 
-1131 KVRAKIDQLNES
+1131 
-1143 ASAINRKI
+1143 
-1151 DRINKIASAGKGV
+1151 
-1164 GGFRGAGQSASPEEP
+1164 
-1179 IYAQV
+1179 
-1184 AKKVSAKIDQLN
+1184 
-1196 ESASAINRKMD
+1196 
-1207 RINKIASAGK
+1207 
-1217 GVGGFSGAGQSA
+1217 
-1229 SPEEPLYAQ
+1229 
-1238 VAKKVSAKI
+1238 
-1247 DQLNESASAI
+1247 
-1257 NRKIDRINKIA
+1257 
-1268 SAGKGVGGFSGAGQS
+1268 
-1283 ASPEEPLY
+1283 
-1291 AQVAKKVRA
+1291 
-1300 KIDQLN
+1300 
-1306 ESASAINRKMD
+1306 
-1317 RINKIASAGKGV
+1317 
-1329 GGFRGAGQSASPEE
+1329 
-1343 PLYAQV
+1343 
-1349 AKKVSAKIDQLN
+1349 
-1361 ESASAINRKID
+1361 
-1372 RINKIASAGKG
+1372 
-1383 VGGFRGAG
+1383 
-1391 QSASPEEPLYAQV
+1391 
-1404 AKKVRAKIDQLNESA
+1404 
-1419 SAINRKIDRINKIA
+1419 
-1433 SAGKG
+1433 
-1438 VGGFRG
+1438 
-1444 AGQSASPEEPLYAQV
+1444 
-1459 AKKVRAKIDQ
+1459 
-1469 LNESASAINR
+1469 
-1479 KIDRINKIASAGKG
+1479 
-1493 VGGFSGAGQSASPE
+1493 
-1507 EPLYAQVAKKVR
+1507 
-1519 AKIDQLNESA
+1519 
-1529 SAINRKMDRINK
+1529 
-1541 IASAGKGVGGFRG
+1541 
-1554 AGQSASPEE
+1554 
-1563 PLYAQVAKKVSAK
+1563 
-1576 IDQLNESA
+1576 
-1584 SAINRKMDRINK
+1584 
-1596 IASAGKGVGG
+1596 
-1606 FRGAGQSASPEEPIY
+1606 
-1621 AQVAKKVSAKI
+1621 
-1632 DQLNESASA
+1632 
-1641 INRKMDRINKI
+1641 
-1652 ASAGKGVGGFR
+1652 
-1663 GAGQSASPEEPLY
+1663 
-1676 AQVAKKVS
+1676 
-1684 AKIDQLNESASAINR
+1684 
-1699 KIDRIN
+1699 
-1705 KIASAGKGV
+1705 
-1714 GGFSGAGQSASP
+1714 
-1726 EEPIYAQVAKKVS
+1726 
-1739 AKIDQLNESASAINR
+1739 
-1754 KIDRINK
+1754 
-1761 IASAG
+1761 
-1766 KGVGGFSGA
+1766 
-1775 GQSAS
+1775 SAS

-1794 QAGFSLRRSA
+1794 QAGFPLRRSA
-1804 AVNDLSK
+1804 GVSDLSK

-1830 VSEAKAGHFD
+1830 VSEAKAGRFGN
-1840 KLEQKIDELKDSTKK
+1840 LEQKIDELKDSTKK

-1862 ESAKQVPTGLQA
+1862 ESTKQVPTGLQA
-1874 KLDNYATNSHT
+1874 KMDNYATNSHT

-1890 VQSGTINEKATGML
+1890 VHNGTINEKATGML

-1961 IKSSFVQFLTN
+1961 TKSSFVQFLTN

-1994 KGGFQKS
+1994 KSGFQKS

>member
-1 MTNETI
+1 MLNETI
-7 DQTTTPDQTLNQ
+7 DQTTTPDQTPNQ

-24 QRFINNLQAAFI
+24 QRFINNLQVAFI

-78 IKNPTKKNQYFSDFI
+78 IKNPAKKNQYFSDFI

-140 TQQIQNFM
+140 TQRIRNFM

-181 IRSDEKF
+181 IRSDQKF
-188 MGVFDEFLKARQEA
+188 MGVFDESLKERQEA
-202 EKNAEPTG
+202 EKNAEPAG

-240 DFEQNIATTT
+240 DFEQNLATTT

-311 SHSGIEPEKV
+311 GHSNIEPEKV

-339 TVGYKNQQ
+339 TVGYKDQQ

-361 GSGLVIAGNENGI
+361 GSGLIIAGNENGI

-383 QDQLT
+383 EDQLT

-398 IQNKVDFMEFLAQNN
+398 IQNKVDFMEFLARNN

-424 EKFQTEIGNFQK
+424 EKFQTEIENFQK

-443 ALGSDHIAF
+443 ALGNDHIAF

-506 VDYSNF
+506 VNYSNF
-512 KYTNVS
+512 KYTNAS
-518 KSPDKGLG
+518 KSPDKGVG
-526 ATNGVS
+526 TTNGVS

-559 RDLEDKLWAKG
+559 RDLEDKLWAEG

-580 KDFLNSNKEL
+580 KDFLNSNKEM

-622 SLRKRESLEKEVA
+622 SLRKREHLEKEVA

-663 LINKEASK
+663 LINQEASK

-693 ENINKNL
+693 EKINKNL

-822 LGKNSDLQFVRDGVR
+822 QKNESFNVGKNSDLQSVRDSVR

-848 EATTL
+848 EATKL
-853 TKNFSDIRKELSEKL
+853 SKNFSDIRKELSEKL
-868 FGKSNNNNNG
+868 FGKSNSNE
-878 LKNNEEP
+878 LKNNAEP

-902 EPIYAQVARKMSVKI
+902 EPIYAQVAKKVSAKI
-917 DQLNEAASAI
+917 DQLNEATSKI
-927 NRKIDRIN
+927 NARIDQIN
-935 KIASAGKGVGGFSG
+935 KIASAGKGVGGFNG
-949 AGQSASPEEPIY
+949 AG
-961 AQVAKKVSAKI
+961 
-972 DQLNESAS
+972 
-980 AINRKIDRINKIA
+980 R
-993 SAGKGVGGFS
+993 
-1003 GAGQS
+1003 
-1008 ASPEEPIYAQVAKK
+1008 
-1022 VRAKIDQLNES
+1022 
-1033 ASAINRKMDRIN
+1033 
-1045 KIASAG
+1045 
-1051 KGVGGFRGAGQSA
+1051 
-1064 SPEEPIYAQVAKKV
+1064 
-1078 RAKIDQLNESASAI
+1078 
-1092 NRKMDRINKIASAGK
+1092 
-1107 GVGGFS
+1107 
-1113 GAGQSASP
+1113 
-1121 EEPLYAQVAK
+1121 
-1131 KVRAKIDQLNES
+1131 
-1143 ASAINRKI
+1143 
-1151 DRINKIASAGKGV
+1151 
-1164 GGFRGAGQSASPEEP
+1164 
-1179 IYAQV
+1179 
-1184 AKKVSAKIDQLN
+1184 
-1196 ESASAINRKMD
+1196 
-1207 RINKIASAGK
+1207 
-1217 GVGGFSGAGQSA
+1217 
-1229 SPEEPLYAQ
+1229 
-1238 VAKKVSAKI
+1238 
-1247 DQLNESASAI
+1247 
-1257 NRKIDRINKIA
+1257 
-1268 SAGKGVGGFSGAGQS
+1268 
-1283 ASPEEPLY
+1283 
-1291 AQVAKKVRA
+1291 
-1300 KIDQLN
+1300 
-1306 ESASAINRKMD
+1306 
-1317 RINKIASAGKGV
+1317 
-1329 GGFRGAGQSASPEE
+1329 
-1343 PLYAQV
+1343 
-1349 AKKVSAKIDQLN
+1349 
-1361 ESASAINRKID
+1361 
-1372 RINKIASAGKG
+1372 
-1383 VGGFRGAG
+1383 
-1391 QSASPEEPLYAQV
+1391 
-1404 AKKVRAKIDQLNESA
+1404 
-1419 SAINRKIDRINKIA
+1419 
-1433 SAGKG
+1433 
-1438 VGGFRG
+1438 
-1444 AGQSASPEEPLYAQV
+1444 
-1459 AKKVRAKIDQ
+1459 
-1469 LNESASAINR
+1469 
-1479 KIDRINKIASAGKG
+1479 
-1493 VGGFSGAGQSASPE
+1493 
-1507 EPLYAQVAKKVR
+1507 
-1519 AKIDQLNESA
+1519 
-1529 SAINRKMDRINK
+1529 
-1541 IASAGKGVGGFRG
+1541 
-1554 AGQSASPEE
+1554 
-1563 PLYAQVAKKVSAK
+1563 
-1576 IDQLNESA
+1576 
-1584 SAINRKMDRINK
+1584 
-1596 IASAGKGVGG
+1596 
-1606 FRGAGQSASPEEPIY
+1606 
-1621 AQVAKKVSAKI
+1621 
-1632 DQLNESASA
+1632 
-1641 INRKMDRINKI
+1641 
-1652 ASAGKGVGGFR
+1652 
-1663 GAGQSASPEEPLY
+1663 
-1676 AQVAKKVS
+1676 
-1684 AKIDQLNESASAINR
+1684 
-1699 KIDRIN
+1699 
-1705 KIASAGKGV
+1705 
-1714 GGFSGAGQSASP
+1714 
-1726 EEPIYAQVAKKVS
+1726 
-1739 AKIDQLNESASAINR
+1739 
-1754 KIDRINK
+1754 
-1761 IASAG
+1761 
-1766 KGVGGFSGA
+1766 
-1775 GQSAS
+1775 SAS

-1794 QAGFSLRRSA
+1794 QAGFPLRRYA
-1804 AVNDLSK
+1804 GVGDLSK

-1830 VSEAKAGHFD
+1830 VSEAKTGHFGN
-1840 KLEQKIDELKDSTKK
+1840 LEQKIDELKDSTKK

-1862 ESAKQVPTGLQA
+1862 ESAKQVPTSLQA

-1890 VQSGTINEKATGML
+1890 VQTGTINEKATGML

-1972 TFSTGSYSLMK
+1972 TFSVGTYSLAK
-1983 ANVEHGVKNTT
+1983 ANAELGVKNINT
-1994 KGGFQKS
+1994 KSGFQKS

>member
-24 QRFINNLQAAFI
+24 QRFINNLQVAFL
-36 KVDNAVASFDPDQ
+36 KVDKAVALFDPDQ

-78 IKNPTKKNQYFSDFI
+78 IKNPAKKNQYFSDFI

-129 VSLQKDPSKIN
+129 VSLQKDPSEIN
-140 TQQIQNFM
+140 IQQIRNFM

-181 IRSDEKF
+181 IRSDQKF
-188 MGVFDEFLKARQEA
+188 MGVFDEFLKERQEA
-202 EKNAEPTG
+202 EKNAEPSG

-240 DFEQNIATTT
+240 DFEQNLATTT

-269 FSKFTLG
+269 FFKFTLG
-276 DMEMLDVEGV
+276 DVEMLDVEGV

-311 SHSGIEPEKV
+311 GHSNIEPEKV

-328 GGPEARHDWNA
+328 GGPESRHDWNA
-339 TVGYKNQQ
+339 TVGYKDQQ
-347 GSNVAT
+347 GNNVAT

-361 GSGLVIAGNENGI
+361 GSGLIIAGNENGI

-383 QDQLT
+383 EDQLT
-388 GLKQALSQEE
+388 GLKQAMSQEE
-398 IQNKVDFMEFLAQNN
+398 IQNKVDFMEFLARNN

-424 EKFQTEIGNFQK
+424 EKFQTEIENFQK

-443 ALGSDHIAF
+443 ALGNDHIAF

-463 VTEFGNGEVSYTLKD
+463 ITEFGNGEVSYTLKD

-484 KALDGETKT
+484 KALDGEVKT

-506 VDYSNF
+506 VNYSNF
-512 KYTNVS
+512 KYTNAS
-518 KSPDKGLG
+518 KSPDKGVG

-590 VGKVSN
+590 LGKVSN

-622 SLRKRESLEKEVA
+622 SLRKREHLEKEVA

-671 EARAAAFDPNL
+671 EARVVAFDPNL

-726 ALKDSVKDLGIN
+726 TLKDSVKDLGIN

-758 KNKDFSK
+758 KNNDFSK

-785 ITDKVDNL
+785 ITDKVENL
-793 NQAVSETKLTGN
+793 NQAVSETKLTGD

-822 LGKNSDLQFVRDGVR
+822 QKNESFNVGKNSDLQSVRDSVR

-848 EATTL
+848 EATKL
-853 TKNFSDIRKELSEKL
+853 SKNFSDIRKELSEKL
-868 FGKSNNNNNG
+868 FGKSNNNSNG
-878 LKNNEEP
+878 LKNNTEP

-894 AGQATSPE
+894 AGQVASPE
-902 EPIYAQVARKMSVKI
+902 EPIYAQVAKKVSAKI
-917 DQLNEAASAI
+917 DQLNEATSAI

-949 AGQSASPEEPIY
+949 AGRSASPE
-961 AQVAKKVSAKI
+961 
-972 DQLNESAS
+972 
-980 AINRKIDRINKIA
+980 
-993 SAGKGVGGFS
+993 
-1003 GAGQS
+1003 
-1008 ASPEEPIYAQVAKK
+1008 
-1022 VRAKIDQLNES
+1022 
-1033 ASAINRKMDRIN
+1033 
-1045 KIASAG
+1045 
-1051 KGVGGFRGAGQSA
+1051 
-1064 SPEEPIYAQVAKKV
+1064 
-1078 RAKIDQLNESASAI
+1078 
-1092 NRKMDRINKIASAGK
+1092 
-1107 GVGGFS
+1107 
-1113 GAGQSASP
+1113 
-1121 EEPLYAQVAK
+1121 
-1131 KVRAKIDQLNES
+1131 
-1143 ASAINRKI
+1143 
-1151 DRINKIASAGKGV
+1151 
-1164 GGFRGAGQSASPEEP
+1164 
-1179 IYAQV
+1179 
-1184 AKKVSAKIDQLN
+1184 
-1196 ESASAINRKMD
+1196 
-1207 RINKIASAGK
+1207 
-1217 GVGGFSGAGQSA
+1217 
-1229 SPEEPLYAQ
+1229 
-1238 VAKKVSAKI
+1238 
-1247 DQLNESASAI
+1247 
-1257 NRKIDRINKIA
+1257 
-1268 SAGKGVGGFSGAGQS
+1268 
-1283 ASPEEPLY
+1283 
-1291 AQVAKKVRA
+1291 
-1300 KIDQLN
+1300 
-1306 ESASAINRKMD
+1306 
-1317 RINKIASAGKGV
+1317 
-1329 GGFRGAGQSASPEE
+1329 
-1343 PLYAQV
+1343 
-1349 AKKVSAKIDQLN
+1349 
-1361 ESASAINRKID
+1361 
-1372 RINKIASAGKG
+1372 
-1383 VGGFRGAG
+1383 
-1391 QSASPEEPLYAQV
+1391 
-1404 AKKVRAKIDQLNESA
+1404 
-1419 SAINRKIDRINKIA
+1419 
-1433 SAGKG
+1433 
-1438 VGGFRG
+1438 
-1444 AGQSASPEEPLYAQV
+1444 
-1459 AKKVRAKIDQ
+1459 
-1469 LNESASAINR
+1469 
-1479 KIDRINKIASAGKG
+1479 
-1493 VGGFSGAGQSASPE
+1493 
-1507 EPLYAQVAKKVR
+1507 
-1519 AKIDQLNESA
+1519 
-1529 SAINRKMDRINK
+1529 
-1541 IASAGKGVGGFRG
+1541 
-1554 AGQSASPEE
+1554 
-1563 PLYAQVAKKVSAK
+1563 
-1576 IDQLNESA
+1576 
-1584 SAINRKMDRINK
+1584 
-1596 IASAGKGVGG
+1596 
-1606 FRGAGQSASPEEPIY
+1606 
-1621 AQVAKKVSAKI
+1621 
-1632 DQLNESASA
+1632 
-1641 INRKMDRINKI
+1641 
-1652 ASAGKGVGGFR
+1652 
-1663 GAGQSASPEEPLY
+1663 
-1676 AQVAKKVS
+1676 
-1684 AKIDQLNESASAINR
+1684 
-1699 KIDRIN
+1699 
-1705 KIASAGKGV
+1705 
-1714 GGFSGAGQSASP
+1714 
-1726 EEPIYAQVAKKVS
+1726 
-1739 AKIDQLNESASAINR
+1739 
-1754 KIDRINK
+1754 
-1761 IASAG
+1761 
-1766 KGVGGFSGA
+1766 
-1775 GQSAS
+1775 
-1780 PEPIYATI
+1780 EPIYATI

-1794 QAGFSLRRSA
+1794 QAGFPLRRYA

-1830 VSEAKAGHFD
+1830 VSEAKTGHFGN
-1840 KLEQKIDELKDSTKK
+1840 LEQKIDELKDSTKK
-1855 NALKLWV
+1855 NALKLWI

-1890 VQSGTINEKATGML
+1890 VQNGAINERATGML

-1919 VAHNVGSAHLSEYD
+1919 VAHNVGSTHLSEYD
-1933 KIGFNQKNMKDYS
+1933 KIGFNQKNMKGYS

-1961 IKSSFVQFLTN
+1961 IKSNFVQFLTN
-1972 TFSTGSYSLMK
+1972 AFSAGSYNLMK
-1983 ANVEHGVKNTT
+1983 ANAEHGVKNTT

>member
-7 DQTTTPDQTLNQ
+7 DQTTPDQTPNQ

-24 QRFINNLQAAFI
+24 QRFINNLQVAFL
-36 KVDNAVASFDPDQ
+36 KVDSAVASFDPDQ

-107 VDSSVDSFKKFG
+107 VDSSVESFKKFG

-129 VSLQKDPSKIN
+129 VSLQKDPSRID
-140 TQQIQNFM
+140 TQQIRNFM

-188 MGVFDEFLKARQEA
+188 MGVFDESLKARQEA
-202 EKNAEPTG
+202 EKNAEPAG

-229 LKETLHQEPRP
+229 LKETLNQEPRP
-240 DFEQNIATTT
+240 DFEQNLATTT

-286 ADKDPNYKFN
+286 ADNDPNYKFN

-311 SHSGIEPEKV
+311 GHSNIEPEKV

-353 LINAHLNN
+353 LINAHLHN
-361 GSGLVIAGNENGI
+361 GSGLVIAGNEEGI

-383 QDQLT
+383 EDQLT
-388 GLKQALSQEE
+388 GLKQAMSQEE
-398 IQNKVDFMEFLAQNN
+398 IQNKVDFMEFLARNN

-424 EKFQTEIGNFQK
+424 EKFQNEIGNFQK

-443 ALGSDHIAF
+443 ALENDHIAF

-506 VDYSNF
+506 VNYSNF
-512 KYTNVS
+512 KYTNAS
-518 KSPDKGLG
+518 KSPDKGVG

-559 RDLEDKLWAKG
+559 RDLEDKLLAKG

-580 KDFLNSNKEL
+580 KDFLNSNKEM

-622 SLRKRESLEKEVA
+622 SLRKREHLEKEVA

-785 ITDKVDNL
+785 ITDKVENL
-793 NQAVSETKLTGN
+793 NQAVSETKLTGD

-813 AELKNLSLD
+813 AELKSLSLD
-822 LGKNSDLQFVRDGVR
+822 QKNESFNVGKNSDLQSVRDSVR

-848 EATTL
+848 EATKL
-853 TKNFSDIRKELSEKL
+853 SKNFSDIRKELSEKL
-868 FGKSNNNNNG
+868 FGKSNNNSNG

-902 EPIYAQVARKMSVKI
+902 EPIYAQVAKKVSAKI
-917 DQLNEAASAI
+917 DQLNEATSKI
-927 NRKIDRIN
+927 NARIDRIN

-949 AGQSASPEEPIY
+949 AG
-961 AQVAKKVSAKI
+961 
-972 DQLNESAS
+972 
-980 AINRKIDRINKIA
+980 R
-993 SAGKGVGGFS
+993 
-1003 GAGQS
+1003 
-1008 ASPEEPIYAQVAKK
+1008 
-1022 VRAKIDQLNES
+1022 
-1033 ASAINRKMDRIN
+1033 
-1045 KIASAG
+1045 
-1051 KGVGGFRGAGQSA
+1051 
-1064 SPEEPIYAQVAKKV
+1064 
-1078 RAKIDQLNESASAI
+1078 
-1092 NRKMDRINKIASAGK
+1092 
-1107 GVGGFS
+1107 
-1113 GAGQSASP
+1113 
-1121 EEPLYAQVAK
+1121 
-1131 KVRAKIDQLNES
+1131 
-1143 ASAINRKI
+1143 
-1151 DRINKIASAGKGV
+1151 
-1164 GGFRGAGQSASPEEP
+1164 
-1179 IYAQV
+1179 
-1184 AKKVSAKIDQLN
+1184 
-1196 ESASAINRKMD
+1196 
-1207 RINKIASAGK
+1207 
-1217 GVGGFSGAGQSA
+1217 
-1229 SPEEPLYAQ
+1229 
-1238 VAKKVSAKI
+1238 
-1247 DQLNESASAI
+1247 
-1257 NRKIDRINKIA
+1257 
-1268 SAGKGVGGFSGAGQS
+1268 
-1283 ASPEEPLY
+1283 
-1291 AQVAKKVRA
+1291 
-1300 KIDQLN
+1300 
-1306 ESASAINRKMD
+1306 
-1317 RINKIASAGKGV
+1317 
-1329 GGFRGAGQSASPEE
+1329 
-1343 PLYAQV
+1343 
-1349 AKKVSAKIDQLN
+1349 
-1361 ESASAINRKID
+1361 
-1372 RINKIASAGKG
+1372 
-1383 VGGFRGAG
+1383 
-1391 QSASPEEPLYAQV
+1391 
-1404 AKKVRAKIDQLNESA
+1404 
-1419 SAINRKIDRINKIA
+1419 
-1433 SAGKG
+1433 
-1438 VGGFRG
+1438 
-1444 AGQSASPEEPLYAQV
+1444 
-1459 AKKVRAKIDQ
+1459 
-1469 LNESASAINR
+1469 
-1479 KIDRINKIASAGKG
+1479 
-1493 VGGFSGAGQSASPE
+1493 
-1507 EPLYAQVAKKVR
+1507 
-1519 AKIDQLNESA
+1519 
-1529 SAINRKMDRINK
+1529 
-1541 IASAGKGVGGFRG
+1541 
-1554 AGQSASPEE
+1554 
-1563 PLYAQVAKKVSAK
+1563 
-1576 IDQLNESA
+1576 
-1584 SAINRKMDRINK
+1584 
-1596 IASAGKGVGG
+1596 
-1606 FRGAGQSASPEEPIY
+1606 
-1621 AQVAKKVSAKI
+1621 
-1632 DQLNESASA
+1632 
-1641 INRKMDRINKI
+1641 
-1652 ASAGKGVGGFR
+1652 
-1663 GAGQSASPEEPLY
+1663 
-1676 AQVAKKVS
+1676 
-1684 AKIDQLNESASAINR
+1684 
-1699 KIDRIN
+1699 
-1705 KIASAGKGV
+1705 
-1714 GGFSGAGQSASP
+1714 
-1726 EEPIYAQVAKKVS
+1726 
-1739 AKIDQLNESASAINR
+1739 
-1754 KIDRINK
+1754 
-1761 IASAG
+1761 
-1766 KGVGGFSGA
+1766 
-1775 GQSAS
+1775 SAS

-1794 QAGFSLRRSA
+1794 QAGFPLRRYA
-1804 AVNDLSK
+1804 GVNDLSK

-1830 VSEAKAGHFD
+1830 VSEAKTGHFGN
-1840 KLEQKIDELKDSTKK
+1840 LEQKIDELKDSTKK
-1855 NALKLWV
+1855 NALKLYV
-1862 ESAKQVPTGLQA
+1862 ESAKQVSTSLQA

-1890 VQSGTINEKATGML
+1890 IQNGMINEKAIGML

-1961 IKSSFVQFLTN
+1961 IKSGFVQFLTN
-1972 TFSTGSYSLMK
+1972 AFSTGSYSLAK
-1983 ANVEHGVKNTT
+1983 AELGVKNINT
-1994 KGGFQKS
+1994 KSGFQKS

>member
-7 DQTTTPDQTLNQ
+7 DQTTIPDQTPNQ

-24 QRFINNLQAAFI
+24 QRFINNLQVAFL
-36 KVDNAVASFDPDQ
+36 KVDSAVASFDPDQ

-78 IKNPTKKNQYFSDFI
+78 IKNPAKKNQYFSDFI

-140 TQQIQNFM
+140 TQQIRNFM

-188 MGVFDEFLKARQEA
+188 MGVFDESLKERQEA
-202 EKNAEPTG
+202 EKNGEPTG

-276 DMEMLDVEGV
+276 DMEMLDAEGV
-286 ADKDPNYKFN
+286 ADIDPNYKFN

-311 SHSGIEPEKV
+311 SHNGIEPEKV

-353 LINAHLNN
+353 LINAHLYN

-413 AKLDNLSEKEK
+413 ARLDNLSEKEK
-424 EKFQTEIGNFQK
+424 EKFQTEIKDFQK

-443 ALGSDHIAF
+443 ALGNDHVAF

-493 TLQGSLKYDGVMF
+493 TLQGNLKYDGMMF
-506 VDYSNF
+506 VNYSNF
-512 KYTNVS
+512 KYTNAS
-518 KSPDKGLG
+518 KSPNKGLG

-537 FSKVAVF
+537 LSKVAVF
-544 NLPNLNNLAITNYIR
+544 NLPNLNNLAITSYIR
-559 RDLEDKLWAKG
+559 RDLEDKLTTKG
-570 LSPQE
+570 LSLQE
-575 ANKLI
+575 ANKLV
-580 KDFLNSNKEL
+580 KDFLSSNKEL

-596 FNKAV
+596 LNKAV

-622 SLRKRESLEKEVA
+622 SIRKREHLEKEVA
-635 KKLESRNDNK
+635 KKLESRNDSK
-645 NRMEAKAQA
+645 NRMEVKAQA

-663 LINKEASK
+663 LINQEASK

-700 KDFGKSFDELKN
+700 KDFNKSFDELKN
-712 GKNNDFSKAEETLK
+712 GNNKDFSKAEETLK
-726 ALKDSVKDLGIN
+726 TLKDSMKDLGIN
-738 PEWISKIENLNAALN
+738 PEWISKVENLNAALN

-785 ITDKVDNL
+785 ITDKVGNL
-793 NQAVSETKLTGN
+793 SSAVSVAKATGD

-822 LGKNSDLQFVRDGVR
+822 LGKNSDLQSVRDSVR

-848 EATTL
+848 EATKL
-853 TKNFSDIRKELSEKL
+853 SKNFSDIRKELNEKL
-868 FGKSNNNNNG
+868 FGNSNNNNNNG
-878 LKNNEEP
+878 LKNEP
-885 IYAQVNKKK
+885 IYAKVNKKK
-894 AGQATSPE
+894 AGQA
-902 EPIYAQVARKMSVKI
+902 
-917 DQLNEAASAI
+917 ASH
-927 NRKIDRIN
+927 
-935 KIASAGKGVGGFSG
+935 
-949 AGQSASPEEPIY
+949 EEPIY
-961 AQVAKKVSAKI
+961 AQVAKKVNAKIDRLNKIASTINGKI
-972 DQLNESAS
+972 DQLN
-980 AINRKIDRINKIA
+980 RTA
-993 SAGKGVGGFS
+993 SAGKGVGDFS
-1003 GAGQS
+1003 GAG
-1008 ASPEEPIYAQVAKK
+1008 
-1022 VRAKIDQLNES
+1022 R
-1033 ASAINRKMDRIN
+1033 
-1045 KIASAG
+1045 
-1051 KGVGGFRGAGQSA
+1051 
-1064 SPEEPIYAQVAKKV
+1064 
-1078 RAKIDQLNESASAI
+1078 
-1092 NRKMDRINKIASAGK
+1092 
-1107 GVGGFS
+1107 
-1113 GAGQSASP
+1113 
-1121 EEPLYAQVAK
+1121 
-1131 KVRAKIDQLNES
+1131 
-1143 ASAINRKI
+1143 
-1151 DRINKIASAGKGV
+1151 
-1164 GGFRGAGQSASPEEP
+1164 
-1179 IYAQV
+1179 
-1184 AKKVSAKIDQLN
+1184 
-1196 ESASAINRKMD
+1196 
-1207 RINKIASAGK
+1207 
-1217 GVGGFSGAGQSA
+1217 
-1229 SPEEPLYAQ
+1229 
-1238 VAKKVSAKI
+1238 
-1247 DQLNESASAI
+1247 
-1257 NRKIDRINKIA
+1257 
-1268 SAGKGVGGFSGAGQS
+1268 
-1283 ASPEEPLY
+1283 
-1291 AQVAKKVRA
+1291 
-1300 KIDQLN
+1300 
-1306 ESASAINRKMD
+1306 
-1317 RINKIASAGKGV
+1317 
-1329 GGFRGAGQSASPEE
+1329 
-1343 PLYAQV
+1343 
-1349 AKKVSAKIDQLN
+1349 
-1361 ESASAINRKID
+1361 
-1372 RINKIASAGKG
+1372 
-1383 VGGFRGAG
+1383 
-1391 QSASPEEPLYAQV
+1391 
-1404 AKKVRAKIDQLNESA
+1404 
-1419 SAINRKIDRINKIA
+1419 
-1433 SAGKG
+1433 
-1438 VGGFRG
+1438 
-1444 AGQSASPEEPLYAQV
+1444 
-1459 AKKVRAKIDQ
+1459 
-1469 LNESASAINR
+1469 
-1479 KIDRINKIASAGKG
+1479 
-1493 VGGFSGAGQSASPE
+1493 
-1507 EPLYAQVAKKVR
+1507 
-1519 AKIDQLNESA
+1519 
-1529 SAINRKMDRINK
+1529 
-1541 IASAGKGVGGFRG
+1541 
-1554 AGQSASPEE
+1554 
-1563 PLYAQVAKKVSAK
+1563 
-1576 IDQLNESA
+1576 
-1584 SAINRKMDRINK
+1584 
-1596 IASAGKGVGG
+1596 
-1606 FRGAGQSASPEEPIY
+1606 
-1621 AQVAKKVSAKI
+1621 
-1632 DQLNESASA
+1632 
-1641 INRKMDRINKI
+1641 
-1652 ASAGKGVGGFR
+1652 
-1663 GAGQSASPEEPLY
+1663 
-1676 AQVAKKVS
+1676 
-1684 AKIDQLNESASAINR
+1684 
-1699 KIDRIN
+1699 
-1705 KIASAGKGV
+1705 
-1714 GGFSGAGQSASP
+1714 
-1726 EEPIYAQVAKKVS
+1726 
-1739 AKIDQLNESASAINR
+1739 
-1754 KIDRINK
+1754 
-1761 IASAG
+1761 
-1766 KGVGGFSGA
+1766 
-1775 GQSAS
+1775 SAS

-1794 QAGFSLRRSA
+1794 QAGFPLRRYA
-1804 AVNDLSK
+1804 GVDDLDK

-1820 TRRIGDLNQA
+1820 TCRIGDLNQA
-1830 VSEAKAGHFD
+1830 VSEAKTGHFG

-1855 NALKLWV
+1855 NAVNLWV
-1862 ESAKQVPTGLQA
+1862 GSAKQVPTGLQA

-1890 VQSGTINEKATGML
+1890 VKNGAINEKATGML
-1904 TQKNPEWLKLVNDKI
+1904 TQKNHEWLKLVNDKI
-1919 VAHNVGSAHLSEYD
+1919 VAHNVGSIPLSDYD

-1961 IKSSFVQFLTN
+1961 IKSGFVQFLTN
-1972 TFSTGSYSLMK
+1972 AFSTGSYSLIK
-1983 ANVEHGVKNTT
+1983 ANAEHGVKNTNT

>member
-7 DQTTTPDQTLNQ
+7 DQTTTPDQTLNP

-24 QRFINNLQAAFI
+24 QRFINNLQVAFL

-188 MGVFDEFLKARQEA
+188 MGVFDESLKERQEA
-202 EKNAEPTG
+202 EKNGEPAG

-229 LKETLHQEPRP
+229 LKETLNQEPRP

-311 SHSGIEPEKV
+311 GHSNIEPEKV

-347 GSNVAT
+347 GNNVAT

-383 QDQLT
+383 EDQLT
-388 GLKQALSQEE
+388 GLKQAMSQEE
-398 IQNKVDFMEFLAQNN
+398 IQNKVDFMEFLAKNN

-424 EKFQTEIGNFQK
+424 EKFQAEIEYFQK

-443 ALGSDHIAF
+443 ALGNDHIAF

-463 VTEFGNGEVSYTLKD
+463 ITEFGNGEVSYTLKD

-506 VDYSNF
+506 VNYSNF
-512 KYTNVS
+512 KYTNAS
-518 KSPDKGLG
+518 KSPDKGVG

-537 FSKVAVF
+537 LSKVAVF

-580 KDFLNSNKEL
+580 KDFLNSNKEM

-596 FNKAV
+596 LNKAV

-622 SLRKRESLEKEVA
+622 SIRKREHLEKEVA
-635 KKLESRNDNK
+635 KKLESRNNNK

-663 LINKEASK
+663 LINQEASK

-682 KGVRSE
+682 KGIRIE

-700 KDFGKSFDELKN
+700 KDFGKSFDELRN

-758 KNKDFSK
+758 KNNDFSK

-776 IKDVIINQK
+776 IKDVFINQK

-793 NQAVSETKLTGN
+793 NQAVSEAKLTGD

-822 LGKNSDLQFVRDGVR
+822 QKNESFNVGKNSDLQSVRDSVR

-848 EATTL
+848 EATKL
-853 TKNFSDIRKELSEKL
+853 SKNFSDIRKELSEKL
-868 FGKSNNNNNG
+868 FGKSNSNG

-902 EPIYAQVARKMSVKI
+902 EPIYAQV
-917 DQLNEAASAI
+917 
-927 NRKIDRIN
+927 N
-935 KIASAGKGVGGFSG
+935 KKK
-949 AGQSASPEEPIY
+949 AGQATSPEEPIY
-961 AQVAKKVSAKI
+961 AQVAKKVNARIDRLNKIASTINGKI
-972 DQLNESAS
+972 DQLNRTAS
-980 AINRKIDRINKIA
+980 AN
-993 SAGKGVGGFS
+993 KGVGDFS
-1003 GAGQS
+1003 GAGRS
-1008 ASPEEPIYAQVAKK
+1008 ASPE
-1022 VRAKIDQLNES
+1022 
-1033 ASAINRKMDRIN
+1033 
-1045 KIASAG
+1045 
-1051 KGVGGFRGAGQSA
+1051 
-1064 SPEEPIYAQVAKKV
+1064 
-1078 RAKIDQLNESASAI
+1078 
-1092 NRKMDRINKIASAGK
+1092 
-1107 GVGGFS
+1107 
-1113 GAGQSASP
+1113 
-1121 EEPLYAQVAK
+1121 
-1131 KVRAKIDQLNES
+1131 
-1143 ASAINRKI
+1143 
-1151 DRINKIASAGKGV
+1151 
-1164 GGFRGAGQSASPEEP
+1164 
-1179 IYAQV
+1179 
-1184 AKKVSAKIDQLN
+1184 
-1196 ESASAINRKMD
+1196 
-1207 RINKIASAGK
+1207 
-1217 GVGGFSGAGQSA
+1217 
-1229 SPEEPLYAQ
+1229 
-1238 VAKKVSAKI
+1238 
-1247 DQLNESASAI
+1247 
-1257 NRKIDRINKIA
+1257 
-1268 SAGKGVGGFSGAGQS
+1268 
-1283 ASPEEPLY
+1283 
-1291 AQVAKKVRA
+1291 
-1300 KIDQLN
+1300 
-1306 ESASAINRKMD
+1306 
-1317 RINKIASAGKGV
+1317 
-1329 GGFRGAGQSASPEE
+1329 
-1343 PLYAQV
+1343 
-1349 AKKVSAKIDQLN
+1349 
-1361 ESASAINRKID
+1361 
-1372 RINKIASAGKG
+1372 
-1383 VGGFRGAG
+1383 
-1391 QSASPEEPLYAQV
+1391 
-1404 AKKVRAKIDQLNESA
+1404 
-1419 SAINRKIDRINKIA
+1419 
-1433 SAGKG
+1433 
-1438 VGGFRG
+1438 
-1444 AGQSASPEEPLYAQV
+1444 
-1459 AKKVRAKIDQ
+1459 
-1469 LNESASAINR
+1469 
-1479 KIDRINKIASAGKG
+1479 
-1493 VGGFSGAGQSASPE
+1493 
-1507 EPLYAQVAKKVR
+1507 
-1519 AKIDQLNESA
+1519 
-1529 SAINRKMDRINK
+1529 
-1541 IASAGKGVGGFRG
+1541 
-1554 AGQSASPEE
+1554 
-1563 PLYAQVAKKVSAK
+1563 
-1576 IDQLNESA
+1576 
-1584 SAINRKMDRINK
+1584 
-1596 IASAGKGVGG
+1596 
-1606 FRGAGQSASPEEPIY
+1606 
-1621 AQVAKKVSAKI
+1621 
-1632 DQLNESASA
+1632 
-1641 INRKMDRINKI
+1641 
-1652 ASAGKGVGGFR
+1652 
-1663 GAGQSASPEEPLY
+1663 
-1676 AQVAKKVS
+1676 
-1684 AKIDQLNESASAINR
+1684 
-1699 KIDRIN
+1699 
-1705 KIASAGKGV
+1705 
-1714 GGFSGAGQSASP
+1714 
-1726 EEPIYAQVAKKVS
+1726 
-1739 AKIDQLNESASAINR
+1739 
-1754 KIDRINK
+1754 
-1761 IASAG
+1761 
-1766 KGVGGFSGA
+1766 
-1775 GQSAS
+1775 
-1780 PEPIYATI
+1780 EPIYATI
-1788 DFDEAN
+1788 DFDESN
-1794 QAGFSLRRSA
+1794 QAGFPLRRYA
-1804 AVNDLSK
+1804 GVNDLSK

-1820 TRRIGDLNQA
+1820 TRRIGDLSQA
-1830 VSEAKAGHFD
+1830 VSEAKIGHFD
-1840 KLEQKIDELKDSTKK
+1840 NLEQKIDELKDSTKK
-1855 NALKLWV
+1855 NATKLWV

-1885 RINSN
+1885 HINSN
-1890 VQSGTINEKATGML
+1890 VKNGAINEKATGML

-1919 VAHNVGSAHLSEYD
+1919 VAHNVGSIPLSDYD
-1933 KIGFNQKNMKDYS
+1933 RIGFNQKNMKDYS

-1972 TFSTGSYSLMK
+1972 TFSTGAYNLMK

>member
-7 DQTTTPDQTLNQ
+7 DQTTTPDQTPNQ

-24 QRFINNLQAAFI
+24 QRFINNLQVAFL
-36 KVDNAVASFDPDQ
+36 KVDNAVSSFDPDQ

-78 IKNPTKKNQYFSDFI
+78 IKNPAKKNQYFSDFI

-140 TQQIQNFM
+140 TQTIRNFM

-181 IRSDEKF
+181 IRSDQKF
-188 MGVFDEFLKARQEA
+188 MGVFDESLKERQEA
-202 EKNAEPTG
+202 EKNAEPSG

-269 FSKFTLG
+269 FFKFTLG
-276 DMEMLDVEGV
+276 DVEMLDVEGV

-311 SHSGIEPEKV
+311 GHSSIEPEKV

-339 TVGYKNQQ
+339 TVGYKDQQ

-361 GSGLVIAGNENGI
+361 GSGLIIAGNEDGI

-383 QDQLT
+383 EDQLT
-388 GLKQALSQEE
+388 GLKQAMSQEE
-398 IQNKVDFMEFLAQNN
+398 IQNKVDFMEFLARNN

-424 EKFQTEIGNFQK
+424 EKFQAEIENFQK

-443 ALGSDHIAF
+443 ALGNDHVAF

-484 KALDGETKT
+484 KALDGEVKT
-493 TLQGSLKYDGVMF
+493 TLQGNLKYDGVMF
-506 VDYSNF
+506 VNYSNF
-512 KYTNVS
+512 KYTNAS
-518 KSPDKGLG
+518 KSPDKGVG

-575 ANKLI
+575 ANELI
-580 KDFLNSNKEL
+580 KDFLNSNKEM

-622 SLRKRESLEKEVA
+622 SLRKREHLEKEVA

-682 KGVRSE
+682 KGIRSE

-726 ALKDSVKDLGIN
+726 TLKDSVKDLGIN

-765 VTQAKSDLENS
+765 VTQAKSYLENS

-785 ITDKVDNL
+785 ITDKVDKL
-793 NQAVSETKLTGN
+793 NQAVSETKLTGD

-813 AELKNLSLD
+813 AELKSLSLD
-822 LGKNSDLQFVRDGVR
+822 QKNESFNVGKNSDLQSVRDSVR

-848 EATTL
+848 EATKL
-853 TKNFSDIRKELSEKL
+853 SKNFSDIRKELNEKL
-868 FGKSNNNNNG
+868 FGNSNNNNNG
-878 LKNNEEP
+878 LKNEP

-894 AGQATSPE
+894 AGQVASPE
-902 EPIYAQVARKMSVKI
+902 EPIYAQVAKKVSAKI
-917 DQLNEAASAI
+917 DQLNEATSAI

-949 AGQSASPEEPIY
+949 AG
-961 AQVAKKVSAKI
+961 
-972 DQLNESAS
+972 
-980 AINRKIDRINKIA
+980 R
-993 SAGKGVGGFS
+993 
-1003 GAGQS
+1003 
-1008 ASPEEPIYAQVAKK
+1008 
-1022 VRAKIDQLNES
+1022 
-1033 ASAINRKMDRIN
+1033 
-1045 KIASAG
+1045 
-1051 KGVGGFRGAGQSA
+1051 
-1064 SPEEPIYAQVAKKV
+1064 
-1078 RAKIDQLNESASAI
+1078 
-1092 NRKMDRINKIASAGK
+1092 
-1107 GVGGFS
+1107 
-1113 GAGQSASP
+1113 
-1121 EEPLYAQVAK
+1121 
-1131 KVRAKIDQLNES
+1131 
-1143 ASAINRKI
+1143 
-1151 DRINKIASAGKGV
+1151 
-1164 GGFRGAGQSASPEEP
+1164 
-1179 IYAQV
+1179 
-1184 AKKVSAKIDQLN
+1184 
-1196 ESASAINRKMD
+1196 
-1207 RINKIASAGK
+1207 
-1217 GVGGFSGAGQSA
+1217 
-1229 SPEEPLYAQ
+1229 
-1238 VAKKVSAKI
+1238 
-1247 DQLNESASAI
+1247 
-1257 NRKIDRINKIA
+1257 
-1268 SAGKGVGGFSGAGQS
+1268 
-1283 ASPEEPLY
+1283 
-1291 AQVAKKVRA
+1291 
-1300 KIDQLN
+1300 
-1306 ESASAINRKMD
+1306 
-1317 RINKIASAGKGV
+1317 
-1329 GGFRGAGQSASPEE
+1329 
-1343 PLYAQV
+1343 
-1349 AKKVSAKIDQLN
+1349 
-1361 ESASAINRKID
+1361 
-1372 RINKIASAGKG
+1372 
-1383 VGGFRGAG
+1383 
-1391 QSASPEEPLYAQV
+1391 
-1404 AKKVRAKIDQLNESA
+1404 
-1419 SAINRKIDRINKIA
+1419 
-1433 SAGKG
+1433 
-1438 VGGFRG
+1438 
-1444 AGQSASPEEPLYAQV
+1444 
-1459 AKKVRAKIDQ
+1459 
-1469 LNESASAINR
+1469 
-1479 KIDRINKIASAGKG
+1479 
-1493 VGGFSGAGQSASPE
+1493 
-1507 EPLYAQVAKKVR
+1507 
-1519 AKIDQLNESA
+1519 
-1529 SAINRKMDRINK
+1529 
-1541 IASAGKGVGGFRG
+1541 
-1554 AGQSASPEE
+1554 
-1563 PLYAQVAKKVSAK
+1563 
-1576 IDQLNESA
+1576 
-1584 SAINRKMDRINK
+1584 
-1596 IASAGKGVGG
+1596 
-1606 FRGAGQSASPEEPIY
+1606 
-1621 AQVAKKVSAKI
+1621 
-1632 DQLNESASA
+1632 
-1641 INRKMDRINKI
+1641 
-1652 ASAGKGVGGFR
+1652 
-1663 GAGQSASPEEPLY
+1663 
-1676 AQVAKKVS
+1676 
-1684 AKIDQLNESASAINR
+1684 
-1699 KIDRIN
+1699 
-1705 KIASAGKGV
+1705 
-1714 GGFSGAGQSASP
+1714 
-1726 EEPIYAQVAKKVS
+1726 
-1739 AKIDQLNESASAINR
+1739 
-1754 KIDRINK
+1754 
-1761 IASAG
+1761 
-1766 KGVGGFSGA
+1766 
-1775 GQSAS
+1775 SAS

-1788 DFDEAN
+1788 DFDDAN
-1794 QAGFSLRRSA
+1794 QAGFPLRRSA

-1830 VSEAKAGHFD
+1830 VSEAKTGHFGN
-1840 KLEQKIDELKDSTKK
+1840 LEQKIDELKDSTKK

-1890 VQSGTINEKATGML
+1890 IRNGTINEKATGML
-1904 TQKNPEWLKLVNDKI
+1904 TQKNPEWLKLVNDKV

-1972 TFSTGSYSLMK
+1972 TFSTGSYSLAK
-1983 ANVEHGVKNTT
+1983 ANVEFGVKNTNT

>member
-7 DQTTTPDQTLNQ
+7 DQTTTPDQTPNQ

-24 QRFINNLQAAFI
+24 QRFINNLQVAFI

-78 IKNPTKKNQYFSDFI
+78 IKNPAKKNQYFSDFI

-188 MGVFDEFLKARQEA
+188 MGVFDESLKARQEA
-202 EKNAEPTG
+202 EKNGEPAG

-229 LKETLHQEPRP
+229 LKETLNQEPRP

-269 FSKFTLG
+269 FFKFTLG
-276 DMEMLDVEGV
+276 DVEMLDVEGV

-311 SHSGIEPEKV
+311 GHSSIEPEKV

-347 GSNVAT
+347 GNNVAT

-361 GSGLVIAGNENGI
+361 GSGLIIAGNEDGI

-383 QDQLT
+383 EDQLT

-398 IQNKVDFMEFLAQNN
+398 IQNKVDFMEFLAKNN

-443 ALGSDHIAF
+443 ALGNDHIAF

-506 VDYSNF
+506 VNYSNF
-512 KYTNVS
+512 KYTNAS
-518 KSPDKGLG
+518 KSPDKGVG
-526 ATNGVS
+526 TTNGVS

-580 KDFLNSNKEL
+580 KDFLNSNKEM

-622 SLRKRESLEKEVA
+622 SLRKREHLEKEVA

-663 LINKEASK
+663 LINQEASK
-671 EARAAAFDPNL
+671 EARVAAFDPNL
-682 KGVRSE
+682 KGIRSE

-793 NQAVSETKLTGN
+793 NQAVSETKLTGD

-813 AELKNLSLD
+813 AEFKNLSLD
-822 LGKNSDLQFVRDGVR
+822 QKNESFNTGKNSDLQSVRDSVR

-853 TKNFSDIRKELSEKL
+853 SKNFSDIRKELSEKL
-868 FGKSNNNNNG
+868 FGNSNNNNNG
-878 LKNNEEP
+878 LKNNTEP
-885 IYAQVNKKK
+885 IYAKVNKKK
-894 AGQATSPE
+894 TGQTT
-902 EPIYAQVARKMSVKI
+902 
-917 DQLNEAASAI
+917 
-927 NRKIDRIN
+927 
-935 KIASAGKGVGGFSG
+935 
-949 AGQSASPEEPIY
+949 SPEEPIY

-972 DQLNESAS
+972 DQLNEAT
-980 AINRKIDRINKIA
+980 
-993 SAGKGVGGFS
+993 
-1003 GAGQS
+1003 
-1008 ASPEEPIYAQVAKK
+1008 
-1022 VRAKIDQLNES
+1022 
-1033 ASAINRKMDRIN
+1033 
-1045 KIASAG
+1045 
-1051 KGVGGFRGAGQSA
+1051 
-1064 SPEEPIYAQVAKKV
+1064 
-1078 RAKIDQLNESASAI
+1078 
-1092 NRKMDRINKIASAGK
+1092 
-1107 GVGGFS
+1107 
-1113 GAGQSASP
+1113 
-1121 EEPLYAQVAK
+1121 
-1131 KVRAKIDQLNES
+1131 
-1143 ASAINRKI
+1143 
-1151 DRINKIASAGKGV
+1151 
-1164 GGFRGAGQSASPEEP
+1164 
-1179 IYAQV
+1179 
-1184 AKKVSAKIDQLN
+1184 
-1196 ESASAINRKMD
+1196 
-1207 RINKIASAGK
+1207 
-1217 GVGGFSGAGQSA
+1217 
-1229 SPEEPLYAQ
+1229 
-1238 VAKKVSAKI
+1238 
-1247 DQLNESASAI
+1247 
-1257 NRKIDRINKIA
+1257 
-1268 SAGKGVGGFSGAGQS
+1268 
-1283 ASPEEPLY
+1283 
-1291 AQVAKKVRA
+1291 
-1300 KIDQLN
+1300 
-1306 ESASAINRKMD
+1306 
-1317 RINKIASAGKGV
+1317 
-1329 GGFRGAGQSASPEE
+1329 
-1343 PLYAQV
+1343 
-1349 AKKVSAKIDQLN
+1349 
-1361 ESASAINRKID
+1361 
-1372 RINKIASAGKG
+1372 
-1383 VGGFRGAG
+1383 
-1391 QSASPEEPLYAQV
+1391 
-1404 AKKVRAKIDQLNESA
+1404 
-1419 SAINRKIDRINKIA
+1419 
-1433 SAGKG
+1433 
-1438 VGGFRG
+1438 
-1444 AGQSASPEEPLYAQV
+1444 
-1459 AKKVRAKIDQ
+1459 
-1469 LNESASAINR
+1469 
-1479 KIDRINKIASAGKG
+1479 
-1493 VGGFSGAGQSASPE
+1493 
-1507 EPLYAQVAKKVR
+1507 
-1519 AKIDQLNESA
+1519 
-1529 SAINRKMDRINK
+1529 
-1541 IASAGKGVGGFRG
+1541 
-1554 AGQSASPEE
+1554 
-1563 PLYAQVAKKVSAK
+1563 
-1576 IDQLNESA
+1576 
-1584 SAINRKMDRINK
+1584 
-1596 IASAGKGVGG
+1596 
-1606 FRGAGQSASPEEPIY
+1606 
-1621 AQVAKKVSAKI
+1621 
-1632 DQLNESASA
+1632 
-1641 INRKMDRINKI
+1641 
-1652 ASAGKGVGGFR
+1652 
-1663 GAGQSASPEEPLY
+1663 
-1676 AQVAKKVS
+1676 
-1684 AKIDQLNESASAINR
+1684 
-1699 KIDRIN
+1699 
-1705 KIASAGKGV
+1705 
-1714 GGFSGAGQSASP
+1714 
-1726 EEPIYAQVAKKVS
+1726 
-1739 AKIDQLNESASAINR
+1739 SAINR

-1794 QAGFSLRRSA
+1794 QAGFPLRRSA

-1830 VSEAKAGHFD
+1830 VSEAKTGHFD

-1890 VQSGTINEKATGML
+1890 VQSGAISEKATGVL

-1994 KGGFQKS
+1994 KSGFQKS

>member
-7 DQTTTPDQTLNQ
+7 DQTTTPDQTPNQ

-24 QRFINNLQAAFI
+24 QRFINNLQVAFI

-140 TQQIQNFM
+140 TKQIRNFM
-148 ENIIQPPIS
+148 ENVIQPPIS

-188 MGVFDEFLKARQEA
+188 MGVFDESLKARQEA
-202 EKNAEPTG
+202 EKNEEPAG

-240 DFEQNIATTT
+240 DFEQNLATTT

-269 FSKFTLG
+269 FFKFTLG
-276 DMEMLDVEGV
+276 DVEMLDVEGV

-311 SHSGIEPEKV
+311 GHSNIEPEKV

-361 GSGLVIAGNENGI
+361 GSGLIIAGNEDGI

-383 QDQLT
+383 EDQLT

-398 IQNKVDFMEFLAQNN
+398 IQNKVDFMEFLAQNS

-443 ALGSDHIAF
+443 ALGNDHIAF

-484 KALDGETKT
+484 KALDGEVKT

-506 VDYSNF
+506 VNYSNF
-512 KYTNVS
+512 KYTNAS
-518 KSPDKGLG
+518 KSPDKGVG

-537 FSKVAVF
+537 LSKVAVF
-544 NLPNLNNLAITNYIR
+544 NLPNLNNLAITNHIR

-580 KDFLNSNKEL
+580 KDFLNSNKEM

-622 SLRKRESLEKEVA
+622 SLRKREHLEKEVA

-671 EARAAAFDPNL
+671 EARVAAFDPNL
-682 KGVRSE
+682 KGIRSE

-693 ENINKNL
+693 ENISKNL
-700 KDFGKSFDELKN
+700 KDFGKSFDELKS

-813 AELKNLSLD
+813 AELKSLSLD
-822 LGKNSDLQFVRDGVR
+822 LGKNSDLQKSVKNGVN

-853 TKNFSDIRKELSEKL
+853 TKNFSDIRKELNEKL
-868 FGKSNNNNNG
+868 FGNSNNNNNNG
-878 LKNNEEP
+878 LKNEP

-894 AGQATSPE
+894 TGQATSPE
-902 EPIYAQVARKMSVKI
+902 EPIYAQVAKKVSAKI
-917 DQLNEAASAI
+917 DQLNEATSAI

-949 AGQSASPEEPIY
+949 AGRSASPE
-961 AQVAKKVSAKI
+961 
-972 DQLNESAS
+972 
-980 AINRKIDRINKIA
+980 
-993 SAGKGVGGFS
+993 
-1003 GAGQS
+1003 
-1008 ASPEEPIYAQVAKK
+1008 
-1022 VRAKIDQLNES
+1022 
-1033 ASAINRKMDRIN
+1033 
-1045 KIASAG
+1045 
-1051 KGVGGFRGAGQSA
+1051 
-1064 SPEEPIYAQVAKKV
+1064 
-1078 RAKIDQLNESASAI
+1078 
-1092 NRKMDRINKIASAGK
+1092 
-1107 GVGGFS
+1107 
-1113 GAGQSASP
+1113 
-1121 EEPLYAQVAK
+1121 
-1131 KVRAKIDQLNES
+1131 
-1143 ASAINRKI
+1143 
-1151 DRINKIASAGKGV
+1151 
-1164 GGFRGAGQSASPEEP
+1164 
-1179 IYAQV
+1179 
-1184 AKKVSAKIDQLN
+1184 
-1196 ESASAINRKMD
+1196 
-1207 RINKIASAGK
+1207 
-1217 GVGGFSGAGQSA
+1217 
-1229 SPEEPLYAQ
+1229 
-1238 VAKKVSAKI
+1238 
-1247 DQLNESASAI
+1247 
-1257 NRKIDRINKIA
+1257 
-1268 SAGKGVGGFSGAGQS
+1268 
-1283 ASPEEPLY
+1283 
-1291 AQVAKKVRA
+1291 
-1300 KIDQLN
+1300 
-1306 ESASAINRKMD
+1306 
-1317 RINKIASAGKGV
+1317 
-1329 GGFRGAGQSASPEE
+1329 
-1343 PLYAQV
+1343 
-1349 AKKVSAKIDQLN
+1349 
-1361 ESASAINRKID
+1361 
-1372 RINKIASAGKG
+1372 
-1383 VGGFRGAG
+1383 
-1391 QSASPEEPLYAQV
+1391 
-1404 AKKVRAKIDQLNESA
+1404 
-1419 SAINRKIDRINKIA
+1419 
-1433 SAGKG
+1433 
-1438 VGGFRG
+1438 
-1444 AGQSASPEEPLYAQV
+1444 
-1459 AKKVRAKIDQ
+1459 
-1469 LNESASAINR
+1469 
-1479 KIDRINKIASAGKG
+1479 
-1493 VGGFSGAGQSASPE
+1493 
-1507 EPLYAQVAKKVR
+1507 
-1519 AKIDQLNESA
+1519 
-1529 SAINRKMDRINK
+1529 
-1541 IASAGKGVGGFRG
+1541 
-1554 AGQSASPEE
+1554 
-1563 PLYAQVAKKVSAK
+1563 
-1576 IDQLNESA
+1576 
-1584 SAINRKMDRINK
+1584 
-1596 IASAGKGVGG
+1596 
-1606 FRGAGQSASPEEPIY
+1606 
-1621 AQVAKKVSAKI
+1621 
-1632 DQLNESASA
+1632 
-1641 INRKMDRINKI
+1641 
-1652 ASAGKGVGGFR
+1652 
-1663 GAGQSASPEEPLY
+1663 
-1676 AQVAKKVS
+1676 
-1684 AKIDQLNESASAINR
+1684 
-1699 KIDRIN
+1699 
-1705 KIASAGKGV
+1705 
-1714 GGFSGAGQSASP
+1714 
-1726 EEPIYAQVAKKVS
+1726 
-1739 AKIDQLNESASAINR
+1739 
-1754 KIDRINK
+1754 
-1761 IASAG
+1761 
-1766 KGVGGFSGA
+1766 
-1775 GQSAS
+1775 
-1780 PEPIYATI
+1780 EPIYATI
-1788 DFDEAN
+1788 DFDESN
-1794 QAGFSLRRSA
+1794 QAGFPLRRHA
-1804 AVNDLSK
+1804 GVNDLSK

-1830 VSEAKAGHFD
+1830 VSEAKTGHFD

-1874 KLDNYATNSHT
+1874 KLDNYATNSHI

-1890 VQSGTINEKATGML
+1890 VQTGTINEKATGML

-1919 VAHNVGSAHLSEYD
+1919 VAHNVGSVHLSEYD

-1983 ANVEHGVKNTT
+1983 ANVEHGVKNTNT
-1994 KGGFQKS
+1994 KSGFQKS

>member
-7 DQTTTPDQTLNQ
+7 DQTTTPDQTPNQ

-24 QRFINNLQAAFI
+24 QRFINNLQVAFI
-36 KVDNAVASFDPDQ
+36 KLDDAVTLFDPDQ

-78 IKNPTKKNQYFSDFI
+78 IKNPAKKNQYFSDFI

-129 VSLQKDPSKIN
+129 VSLQNDPSKIN
-140 TQQIQNFM
+140 TQQIKNFM

-181 IRSDEKF
+181 IRSDQKF
-188 MGVFDEFLKARQEA
+188 MGVFDESLKERQEA
-202 EKNAEPTG
+202 EKNGEPSG

-240 DFEQNIATTT
+240 DFEQNLATTT

-269 FSKFTLG
+269 FFKFTLG

-311 SHSGIEPEKV
+311 GHSNIEPEKV

-347 GSNVAT
+347 GNNVAT

-361 GSGLVIAGNENGI
+361 GSGLIIAGNEDGI

-383 QDQLT
+383 EDQLT
-388 GLKQALSQEE
+388 GLKQAMSQEE
-398 IQNKVDFMEFLAQNN
+398 IQNKVDFMEFLAKNN
-413 AKLDNLSEKEK
+413 AKLDNLSKEEK
-424 EKFQTEIGNFQK
+424 EKFQTEIENFQK

-443 ALGSDHIAF
+443 ALGNDHVAF

-484 KALDGETKT
+484 KALDAEVKT
-493 TLQGSLKYDGVMF
+493 TLQGNLKYDGVMF
-506 VDYSNF
+506 VNYSNF
-512 KYTNVS
+512 KYTNAS
-518 KSPDKGLG
+518 KSPDKGVG

-537 FSKVAVF
+537 LSKVAVF

-570 LSPQE
+570 LSSQE

-580 KDFLNSNKEL
+580 KDFLNSNKEM

-622 SLRKRESLEKEVA
+622 SLRKREHLEKEVA
-635 KKLESRNDNK
+635 KKLESRNNNK

-671 EARAAAFDPNL
+671 EARAATFDPNL

-793 NQAVSETKLTGN
+793 NQAVSETKLTGD

-813 AELKNLSLD
+813 AELKSLSLD
-822 LGKNSDLQFVRDGVR
+822 QKNESFNVGKNSDLQFVRDSVR

-848 EATTL
+848 EATKL
-853 TKNFSDIRKELSEKL
+853 SKNFSDIRKELSEKL
-868 FGKSNNNNNG
+868 FGKSNNNSNG

-894 AGQATSPE
+894 AGQVASPE
-902 EPIYAQVARKMSVKI
+902 EPIYAQVAKKVSAKI
-917 DQLNEAASAI
+917 DQLNEATSAI

-949 AGQSASPEEPIY
+949 AG
-961 AQVAKKVSAKI
+961 
-972 DQLNESAS
+972 
-980 AINRKIDRINKIA
+980 R
-993 SAGKGVGGFS
+993 
-1003 GAGQS
+1003 
-1008 ASPEEPIYAQVAKK
+1008 
-1022 VRAKIDQLNES
+1022 
-1033 ASAINRKMDRIN
+1033 
-1045 KIASAG
+1045 
-1051 KGVGGFRGAGQSA
+1051 
-1064 SPEEPIYAQVAKKV
+1064 
-1078 RAKIDQLNESASAI
+1078 
-1092 NRKMDRINKIASAGK
+1092 
-1107 GVGGFS
+1107 
-1113 GAGQSASP
+1113 
-1121 EEPLYAQVAK
+1121 
-1131 KVRAKIDQLNES
+1131 
-1143 ASAINRKI
+1143 
-1151 DRINKIASAGKGV
+1151 
-1164 GGFRGAGQSASPEEP
+1164 
-1179 IYAQV
+1179 
-1184 AKKVSAKIDQLN
+1184 
-1196 ESASAINRKMD
+1196 
-1207 RINKIASAGK
+1207 
-1217 GVGGFSGAGQSA
+1217 
-1229 SPEEPLYAQ
+1229 
-1238 VAKKVSAKI
+1238 
-1247 DQLNESASAI
+1247 
-1257 NRKIDRINKIA
+1257 
-1268 SAGKGVGGFSGAGQS
+1268 
-1283 ASPEEPLY
+1283 
-1291 AQVAKKVRA
+1291 
-1300 KIDQLN
+1300 
-1306 ESASAINRKMD
+1306 
-1317 RINKIASAGKGV
+1317 
-1329 GGFRGAGQSASPEE
+1329 
-1343 PLYAQV
+1343 
-1349 AKKVSAKIDQLN
+1349 
-1361 ESASAINRKID
+1361 
-1372 RINKIASAGKG
+1372 
-1383 VGGFRGAG
+1383 
-1391 QSASPEEPLYAQV
+1391 
-1404 AKKVRAKIDQLNESA
+1404 
-1419 SAINRKIDRINKIA
+1419 
-1433 SAGKG
+1433 
-1438 VGGFRG
+1438 
-1444 AGQSASPEEPLYAQV
+1444 
-1459 AKKVRAKIDQ
+1459 
-1469 LNESASAINR
+1469 
-1479 KIDRINKIASAGKG
+1479 
-1493 VGGFSGAGQSASPE
+1493 
-1507 EPLYAQVAKKVR
+1507 
-1519 AKIDQLNESA
+1519 
-1529 SAINRKMDRINK
+1529 
-1541 IASAGKGVGGFRG
+1541 
-1554 AGQSASPEE
+1554 
-1563 PLYAQVAKKVSAK
+1563 
-1576 IDQLNESA
+1576 
-1584 SAINRKMDRINK
+1584 
-1596 IASAGKGVGG
+1596 
-1606 FRGAGQSASPEEPIY
+1606 
-1621 AQVAKKVSAKI
+1621 
-1632 DQLNESASA
+1632 
-1641 INRKMDRINKI
+1641 
-1652 ASAGKGVGGFR
+1652 
-1663 GAGQSASPEEPLY
+1663 
-1676 AQVAKKVS
+1676 
-1684 AKIDQLNESASAINR
+1684 
-1699 KIDRIN
+1699 
-1705 KIASAGKGV
+1705 
-1714 GGFSGAGQSASP
+1714 
-1726 EEPIYAQVAKKVS
+1726 
-1739 AKIDQLNESASAINR
+1739 
-1754 KIDRINK
+1754 
-1761 IASAG
+1761 
-1766 KGVGGFSGA
+1766 
-1775 GQSAS
+1775 SAS

-1794 QAGFSLRRSA
+1794 QAGFPLRRYA

-1830 VSEAKAGHFD
+1830 VSEAKTGHFGN
-1840 KLEQKIDELKDSTKK
+1840 LEQKIDELKDSTKK

-1890 VQSGTINEKATGML
+1890 VQDGTINEKATGML

-1919 VAHNVGSAHLSEYD
+1919 VAHNVGSTHLSEYD

-1961 IKSSFVQFLTN
+1961 IKSNFVQFLTN
-1972 TFSTGSYSLMK
+1972 TFSVGTYSLAK
-1983 ANVEHGVKNTT
+1983 ANAELGVKNINT
-1994 KGGFQKS
+1994 KSGFQKS

>member
-1 MTNETI
+1 MTNETL
-7 DQTTTPDQTLNQ
+7 DQTTTPDQTPNQ

-24 QRFINNLQAAFI
+24 QRFINNLQVAFI

-78 IKNPTKKNQYFSDFI
+78 IKNPAKKNQYFSDFI

-107 VDSSVDSFKKFG
+107 VDSSVESFKKFG

-129 VSLQKDPSKIN
+129 VSLQKDPSEIN
-140 TQQIQNFM
+140 TQQIRNFM

-181 IRSDEKF
+181 IRSDQKF
-188 MGVFDEFLKARQEA
+188 MGVFDESLKARQEA
-202 EKNAEPTG
+202 EKNAEPAG

-240 DFEQNIATTT
+240 DFEQNLATTT

-276 DMEMLDVEGV
+276 DVEMLDVEGV

-311 SHSGIEPEKV
+311 SHSSVEPEKV

-347 GSNVAT
+347 GNNVAT

-361 GSGLVIAGNENGI
+361 GSGLIIAGNENGI

-383 QDQLT
+383 EDQLT
-388 GLKQALSQEE
+388 GLKQAMSQEE
-398 IQNKVDFMEFLAQNN
+398 IQNKVDFMEFLAKNN

-424 EKFQTEIGNFQK
+424 EKFQTEIENFQK

-443 ALGSDHIAF
+443 ALGNDHVAF

-493 TLQGSLKYDGVMF
+493 TLQGNLNYDGVMF

-512 KYTNVS
+512 KYTNAS
-518 KSPDKGLG
+518 KSPDKGVG

-537 FSKVAVF
+537 LSKVAVF
-544 NLPNLNNLAITNYIR
+544 NLPDLNNLAITNYIR

-580 KDFLNSNKEL
+580 KDFLNSNKEM

-622 SLRKRESLEKEVA
+622 SLRKREHLEKEVA
-635 KKLESRNDNK
+635 KKLEGRNDNK

-671 EARAAAFDPNL
+671 EARAATFDPNL
-682 KGVRSE
+682 KGIRSE

-793 NQAVSETKLTGN
+793 NQAVSETKLTGD

-822 LGKNSDLQFVRDGVR
+822 HFNVGKNSDLQKSVKNGVN

-853 TKNFSDIRKELSEKL
+853 TKNFSDIRKELNEKL
-868 FGKSNNNNNG
+868 FGNSNNNNNG
-878 LKNNEEP
+878 LKNEP
-885 IYAQVNKKK
+885 IYAKVNKKK
-894 AGQATSPE
+894 TGQAASPE
-902 EPIYAQVARKMSVKI
+902 EPIYAQVAKKVSAKI
-917 DQLNEAASAI
+917 DQLNESTSAI

-949 AGQSASPEEPIY
+949 AGRSASPE
-961 AQVAKKVSAKI
+961 
-972 DQLNESAS
+972 
-980 AINRKIDRINKIA
+980 
-993 SAGKGVGGFS
+993 
-1003 GAGQS
+1003 
-1008 ASPEEPIYAQVAKK
+1008 
-1022 VRAKIDQLNES
+1022 
-1033 ASAINRKMDRIN
+1033 
-1045 KIASAG
+1045 
-1051 KGVGGFRGAGQSA
+1051 
-1064 SPEEPIYAQVAKKV
+1064 
-1078 RAKIDQLNESASAI
+1078 
-1092 NRKMDRINKIASAGK
+1092 
-1107 GVGGFS
+1107 
-1113 GAGQSASP
+1113 
-1121 EEPLYAQVAK
+1121 
-1131 KVRAKIDQLNES
+1131 
-1143 ASAINRKI
+1143 
-1151 DRINKIASAGKGV
+1151 
-1164 GGFRGAGQSASPEEP
+1164 
-1179 IYAQV
+1179 
-1184 AKKVSAKIDQLN
+1184 
-1196 ESASAINRKMD
+1196 
-1207 RINKIASAGK
+1207 
-1217 GVGGFSGAGQSA
+1217 
-1229 SPEEPLYAQ
+1229 
-1238 VAKKVSAKI
+1238 
-1247 DQLNESASAI
+1247 
-1257 NRKIDRINKIA
+1257 
-1268 SAGKGVGGFSGAGQS
+1268 
-1283 ASPEEPLY
+1283 
-1291 AQVAKKVRA
+1291 
-1300 KIDQLN
+1300 
-1306 ESASAINRKMD
+1306 
-1317 RINKIASAGKGV
+1317 
-1329 GGFRGAGQSASPEE
+1329 
-1343 PLYAQV
+1343 
-1349 AKKVSAKIDQLN
+1349 
-1361 ESASAINRKID
+1361 
-1372 RINKIASAGKG
+1372 
-1383 VGGFRGAG
+1383 
-1391 QSASPEEPLYAQV
+1391 
-1404 AKKVRAKIDQLNESA
+1404 
-1419 SAINRKIDRINKIA
+1419 
-1433 SAGKG
+1433 
-1438 VGGFRG
+1438 
-1444 AGQSASPEEPLYAQV
+1444 
-1459 AKKVRAKIDQ
+1459 
-1469 LNESASAINR
+1469 
-1479 KIDRINKIASAGKG
+1479 
-1493 VGGFSGAGQSASPE
+1493 
-1507 EPLYAQVAKKVR
+1507 
-1519 AKIDQLNESA
+1519 
-1529 SAINRKMDRINK
+1529 
-1541 IASAGKGVGGFRG
+1541 
-1554 AGQSASPEE
+1554 
-1563 PLYAQVAKKVSAK
+1563 
-1576 IDQLNESA
+1576 
-1584 SAINRKMDRINK
+1584 
-1596 IASAGKGVGG
+1596 
-1606 FRGAGQSASPEEPIY
+1606 
-1621 AQVAKKVSAKI
+1621 
-1632 DQLNESASA
+1632 
-1641 INRKMDRINKI
+1641 
-1652 ASAGKGVGGFR
+1652 
-1663 GAGQSASPEEPLY
+1663 
-1676 AQVAKKVS
+1676 
-1684 AKIDQLNESASAINR
+1684 
-1699 KIDRIN
+1699 
-1705 KIASAGKGV
+1705 
-1714 GGFSGAGQSASP
+1714 
-1726 EEPIYAQVAKKVS
+1726 
-1739 AKIDQLNESASAINR
+1739 
-1754 KIDRINK
+1754 
-1761 IASAG
+1761 
-1766 KGVGGFSGA
+1766 
-1775 GQSAS
+1775 
-1780 PEPIYATI
+1780 EPIYATI

-1794 QAGFSLRRSA
+1794 QADFPLRRYA
-1804 AVNDLSK
+1804 GVGDLSK

-1830 VSEAKAGHFD
+1830 ASEAKTGHFGN
-1840 KLEQKIDELKDSTKK
+1840 LEQKIDELKDSTKK

-1862 ESAKQVPTGLQA
+1862 ESAKQVPTSLQA

-1890 VQSGTINEKATGML
+1890 VQGGKINEKATGML

-1919 VAHNVGSAHLSEYD
+1919 VAHNVGSTPLSEYD

-1961 IKSSFVQFLTN
+1961 IKSNFVQFLTN
-1972 TFSTGSYSLMK
+1972 AFSTGSYSLMK

-1994 KGGFQKS
+1994 KSGFQKS

>member
-7 DQTTTPDQTLNQ
+7 DQTTTPDQTPDQ

-24 QRFINNLQAAFI
+24 QRFINNLQVAFL
-36 KVDNAVASFDPDQ
+36 KVDSAVASFDPDQ

-78 IKNPTKKNQYFSDFI
+78 IKNPAKKNQYFSDFI

-140 TQQIQNFM
+140 TQQIRNFM

-181 IRSDEKF
+181 IRSDQKF
-188 MGVFDEFLKARQEA
+188 MGVFDESLKERQEA
-202 EKNAEPTG
+202 EKNAEPAG

-229 LKETLHQEPRP
+229 LKETLNQEPRP
-240 DFEQNIATTT
+240 DFEQNLATTT

-276 DMEMLDVEGV
+276 DVEMLDVEGV

-311 SHSGIEPEKV
+311 GHSSIEPEKV

-339 TVGYKNQQ
+339 TVGYKDQQ

-361 GSGLVIAGNENGI
+361 GSGLIIAGNEDGI

-383 QDQLT
+383 EDQLT
-388 GLKQALSQEE
+388 GLKQAMSQEE
-398 IQNKVDFMEFLAQNN
+398 IQNKVDFMEFLAKNN

-424 EKFQTEIGNFQK
+424 EKFQTEIEYFQK

-443 ALGSDHIAF
+443 ALGNDHIAF
-452 VSKKDPKHLAL
+452 VSKKDLKHLAL

-506 VDYSNF
+506 VNYSNF
-512 KYTNVS
+512 KYTNAS
-518 KSPDKGLG
+518 KSPDKGVG
-526 ATNGVS
+526 TTNGVS

-537 FSKVAVF
+537 FSKVTIF
-544 NLPNLNNLAITNYIR
+544 NLPNLNNLAITSYIR
-559 RDLEDKLWAKG
+559 RDLEDKLLAKG

-590 VGKVSN
+590 LGKVSN
-596 FNKAV
+596 FNQAV
-601 AEAKNTGNYDEVK
+601 AEAKNTGNYDGVK

-622 SLRKRESLEKEVA
+622 SLRKREHLEKEVA

-645 NRMEAKAQA
+645 NRMEAKVQA

-671 EARAAAFDPNL
+671 EARAAAFDLNL
-682 KGVRSE
+682 KGVRNE

-793 NQAVSETKLTGN
+793 NQAVSETKLTGD

-822 LGKNSDLQFVRDGVR
+822 QKNESFNVGKNSDLQFVRDSVR

-848 EATTL
+848 EATKL
-853 TKNFSDIRKELSEKL
+853 SKNFSDIRKELNEKL
-868 FGKSNNNNNG
+868 FGNSNNNNNG
-878 LKNNEEP
+878 LKNNTEP

-902 EPIYAQVARKMSVKI
+902 EPIYAQVAKKVSAKI
-917 DQLNEAASAI
+917 DQLNEATLKI
-927 NRKIDRIN
+927 NARIDRIN

-949 AGQSASPEEPIY
+949 AG
-961 AQVAKKVSAKI
+961 
-972 DQLNESAS
+972 
-980 AINRKIDRINKIA
+980 R
-993 SAGKGVGGFS
+993 
-1003 GAGQS
+1003 
-1008 ASPEEPIYAQVAKK
+1008 
-1022 VRAKIDQLNES
+1022 
-1033 ASAINRKMDRIN
+1033 
-1045 KIASAG
+1045 
-1051 KGVGGFRGAGQSA
+1051 
-1064 SPEEPIYAQVAKKV
+1064 
-1078 RAKIDQLNESASAI
+1078 
-1092 NRKMDRINKIASAGK
+1092 
-1107 GVGGFS
+1107 
-1113 GAGQSASP
+1113 
-1121 EEPLYAQVAK
+1121 
-1131 KVRAKIDQLNES
+1131 
-1143 ASAINRKI
+1143 
-1151 DRINKIASAGKGV
+1151 
-1164 GGFRGAGQSASPEEP
+1164 
-1179 IYAQV
+1179 
-1184 AKKVSAKIDQLN
+1184 
-1196 ESASAINRKMD
+1196 
-1207 RINKIASAGK
+1207 
-1217 GVGGFSGAGQSA
+1217 
-1229 SPEEPLYAQ
+1229 
-1238 VAKKVSAKI
+1238 
-1247 DQLNESASAI
+1247 
-1257 NRKIDRINKIA
+1257 
-1268 SAGKGVGGFSGAGQS
+1268 
-1283 ASPEEPLY
+1283 
-1291 AQVAKKVRA
+1291 
-1300 KIDQLN
+1300 
-1306 ESASAINRKMD
+1306 
-1317 RINKIASAGKGV
+1317 
-1329 GGFRGAGQSASPEE
+1329 
-1343 PLYAQV
+1343 
-1349 AKKVSAKIDQLN
+1349 
-1361 ESASAINRKID
+1361 
-1372 RINKIASAGKG
+1372 
-1383 VGGFRGAG
+1383 
-1391 QSASPEEPLYAQV
+1391 
-1404 AKKVRAKIDQLNESA
+1404 
-1419 SAINRKIDRINKIA
+1419 
-1433 SAGKG
+1433 
-1438 VGGFRG
+1438 
-1444 AGQSASPEEPLYAQV
+1444 
-1459 AKKVRAKIDQ
+1459 
-1469 LNESASAINR
+1469 
-1479 KIDRINKIASAGKG
+1479 
-1493 VGGFSGAGQSASPE
+1493 
-1507 EPLYAQVAKKVR
+1507 
-1519 AKIDQLNESA
+1519 
-1529 SAINRKMDRINK
+1529 
-1541 IASAGKGVGGFRG
+1541 
-1554 AGQSASPEE
+1554 
-1563 PLYAQVAKKVSAK
+1563 
-1576 IDQLNESA
+1576 
-1584 SAINRKMDRINK
+1584 
-1596 IASAGKGVGG
+1596 
-1606 FRGAGQSASPEEPIY
+1606 
-1621 AQVAKKVSAKI
+1621 
-1632 DQLNESASA
+1632 
-1641 INRKMDRINKI
+1641 
-1652 ASAGKGVGGFR
+1652 
-1663 GAGQSASPEEPLY
+1663 
-1676 AQVAKKVS
+1676 
-1684 AKIDQLNESASAINR
+1684 
-1699 KIDRIN
+1699 
-1705 KIASAGKGV
+1705 
-1714 GGFSGAGQSASP
+1714 
-1726 EEPIYAQVAKKVS
+1726 
-1739 AKIDQLNESASAINR
+1739 
-1754 KIDRINK
+1754 
-1761 IASAG
+1761 
-1766 KGVGGFSGA
+1766 
-1775 GQSAS
+1775 SAS

-1794 QAGFSLRRSA
+1794 QAGFPLRRYA

-1830 VSEAKAGHFD
+1830 VSEAKTGRFD
-1840 KLEQKIDELKDSTKK
+1840 NLEQKIDELKDSTKK

-1862 ESAKQVPTGLQA
+1862 ESTKQVPTGLQA

-1890 VQSGTINEKATGML
+1890 VQNGAINERAAGIL

-1933 KIGFNQKNMKDYS
+1933 KIGFNQKNMKGYS

-1972 TFSTGSYSLMK
+1972 AFSTGSYSLMK

-1994 KGGFQKS
+1994 KSGFQKS

>member
-7 DQTTTPDQTLNQ
+7 DQTTTPDQTPNQ

-24 QRFINNLQAAFI
+24 QRFINNLQVAFI

-78 IKNPTKKNQYFSDFI
+78 IKNPAKKNQYFSDFI

-107 VDSSVDSFKKFG
+107 VDSSVESFRKFG

-129 VSLQKDPSKIN
+129 VSLQKDPSEIN
-140 TQQIQNFM
+140 TQQIRDFM

-181 IRSDEKF
+181 IRSDQKF
-188 MGVFDEFLKARQEA
+188 MGVFDESLKERQEA
-202 EKNAEPTG
+202 EKNAEPAG

-229 LKETLHQEPRP
+229 LKETLNQEPRP

-269 FSKFTLG
+269 FFKFTLG
-276 DMEMLDVEGV
+276 DVEMLDVEGV

-311 SHSGIEPEKV
+311 SHGSIEPEKV

-353 LINAHLNN
+353 LINAHLHN

-383 QDQLT
+383 EDQLT
-388 GLKQALSQEE
+388 GLKQAMSQEE
-398 IQNKVDFMEFLAQNN
+398 IQNKVDFMEFLAKNN
-413 AKLDNLSEKEK
+413 AKLDNLSKEEK

-436 DRKAYLD
+436 DPKAYLD
-443 ALGSDHIAF
+443 ALGNDHVAF

-512 KYTNVS
+512 KYTNAS
-518 KSPDKGLG
+518 KSPDKGVG

-570 LSPQE
+570 LSSQE

-580 KDFLNSNKEL
+580 KDFLNSNKEM

-622 SLRKRESLEKEVA
+622 SLRKREHLEKEVA

-682 KGVRSE
+682 KGIRSE

-700 KDFGKSFDELKN
+700 KDFGKSFDELKS

-793 NQAVSETKLTGN
+793 NQAVSEAKLTGD

-813 AELKNLSLD
+813 AELKSLSLD
-822 LGKNSDLQFVRDGVR
+822 QKNESFNVGKNSDLQKSVKNSVN
-837 GTLVGNGLSKT
+837 GTLVGNGLPKT
-848 EATTL
+848 EATKL
-853 TKNFSDIRKELSEKL
+853 TKNFSDIRKELNEKL
-868 FGKSNNNNNG
+868 FGNSSNNNNNG
-878 LKNNEEP
+878 LKNNTEP

-902 EPIYAQVARKMSVKI
+902 EPIYAQVAKKVSAKI
-917 DQLNEAASAI
+917 DQLNKATSAI

-949 AGQSASPEEPIY
+949 AG
-961 AQVAKKVSAKI
+961 
-972 DQLNESAS
+972 
-980 AINRKIDRINKIA
+980 R
-993 SAGKGVGGFS
+993 
-1003 GAGQS
+1003 
-1008 ASPEEPIYAQVAKK
+1008 
-1022 VRAKIDQLNES
+1022 
-1033 ASAINRKMDRIN
+1033 
-1045 KIASAG
+1045 
-1051 KGVGGFRGAGQSA
+1051 
-1064 SPEEPIYAQVAKKV
+1064 
-1078 RAKIDQLNESASAI
+1078 
-1092 NRKMDRINKIASAGK
+1092 
-1107 GVGGFS
+1107 
-1113 GAGQSASP
+1113 
-1121 EEPLYAQVAK
+1121 
-1131 KVRAKIDQLNES
+1131 
-1143 ASAINRKI
+1143 
-1151 DRINKIASAGKGV
+1151 
-1164 GGFRGAGQSASPEEP
+1164 
-1179 IYAQV
+1179 
-1184 AKKVSAKIDQLN
+1184 
-1196 ESASAINRKMD
+1196 
-1207 RINKIASAGK
+1207 
-1217 GVGGFSGAGQSA
+1217 
-1229 SPEEPLYAQ
+1229 
-1238 VAKKVSAKI
+1238 
-1247 DQLNESASAI
+1247 
-1257 NRKIDRINKIA
+1257 
-1268 SAGKGVGGFSGAGQS
+1268 
-1283 ASPEEPLY
+1283 
-1291 AQVAKKVRA
+1291 
-1300 KIDQLN
+1300 
-1306 ESASAINRKMD
+1306 
-1317 RINKIASAGKGV
+1317 
-1329 GGFRGAGQSASPEE
+1329 
-1343 PLYAQV
+1343 
-1349 AKKVSAKIDQLN
+1349 
-1361 ESASAINRKID
+1361 
-1372 RINKIASAGKG
+1372 
-1383 VGGFRGAG
+1383 
-1391 QSASPEEPLYAQV
+1391 
-1404 AKKVRAKIDQLNESA
+1404 
-1419 SAINRKIDRINKIA
+1419 
-1433 SAGKG
+1433 
-1438 VGGFRG
+1438 
-1444 AGQSASPEEPLYAQV
+1444 
-1459 AKKVRAKIDQ
+1459 
-1469 LNESASAINR
+1469 
-1479 KIDRINKIASAGKG
+1479 
-1493 VGGFSGAGQSASPE
+1493 
-1507 EPLYAQVAKKVR
+1507 
-1519 AKIDQLNESA
+1519 
-1529 SAINRKMDRINK
+1529 
-1541 IASAGKGVGGFRG
+1541 
-1554 AGQSASPEE
+1554 
-1563 PLYAQVAKKVSAK
+1563 
-1576 IDQLNESA
+1576 
-1584 SAINRKMDRINK
+1584 
-1596 IASAGKGVGG
+1596 
-1606 FRGAGQSASPEEPIY
+1606 
-1621 AQVAKKVSAKI
+1621 
-1632 DQLNESASA
+1632 
-1641 INRKMDRINKI
+1641 
-1652 ASAGKGVGGFR
+1652 
-1663 GAGQSASPEEPLY
+1663 
-1676 AQVAKKVS
+1676 
-1684 AKIDQLNESASAINR
+1684 
-1699 KIDRIN
+1699 
-1705 KIASAGKGV
+1705 
-1714 GGFSGAGQSASP
+1714 
-1726 EEPIYAQVAKKVS
+1726 
-1739 AKIDQLNESASAINR
+1739 
-1754 KIDRINK
+1754 
-1761 IASAG
+1761 
-1766 KGVGGFSGA
+1766 
-1775 GQSAS
+1775 SAS

-1794 QAGFSLRRSA
+1794 QAGFPLMRSV

-1830 VSEAKAGHFD
+1830 VSEAKTGHFD

-1855 NALKLWV
+1855 NALKLWA

-1890 VQSGTINEKATGML
+1890 VKDGTINEKATGML
-1904 TQKNPEWLKLVNDKI
+1904 NAKNPEWLKLVNDKI

-1953 KLNNAVKD
+1953 KLSNAVKD

-1972 TFSTGSYSLMK
+1972 TFSTESYSLMK

-1994 KGGFQKS
+1994 KSGFQKS

>member
-7 DQTTTPDQTLNQ
+7 DQTTTPDQTLNP

-24 QRFINNLQAAFI
+24 QRFINNLQVAFL
-36 KVDNAVASFDPDQ
+36 KVDNAVASYDPDQ
-49 KPIVDKN
+49 KAIVDKN

-78 IKNPTKKNQYFSDFI
+78 IKNPAKKNQYFSDFI

-181 IRSDEKF
+181 IRSDRKF
-188 MGVFDEFLKARQEA
+188 MGVFDESLKERQEA
-202 EKNAEPTG
+202 EKNAEPA

-240 DFEQNIATTT
+240 DFEQNLATTT

-311 SHSGIEPEKV
+311 GHSSIEPEKV

-339 TVGYKNQQ
+339 TVGYKDQQ

-361 GSGLVIAGNENGI
+361 GSGLVIAGNEDGI

-383 QDQLT
+383 EDQLT
-388 GLKQALSQEE
+388 GLKQAMSQEE
-398 IQNKVDFMEFLAQNN
+398 IQNKVDFMEFLAKNN

-424 EKFQTEIGNFQK
+424 EKFQTEIENFQK

-443 ALGSDHIAF
+443 ALGNDHVAF

-484 KALDGETKT
+484 KALDRETKT
-493 TLQGSLKYDGVMF
+493 TLQGSLKYDGMMF

-512 KYTNVS
+512 KYTNAS
-518 KSPDKGLG
+518 KSPDKGVG

-559 RDLEDKLWAKG
+559 RDLEDKLLAKG

-580 KDFLNSNKEL
+580 KDFLSNNKEL
-590 VGKVSN
+590 LGKVSN

-622 SLRKRESLEKEVA
+622 SLRKREHLEKEVA

-682 KGVRSE
+682 KGIRSE

-726 ALKDSVKDLGIN
+726 TLKDSVKDLGIN
-738 PEWISKIENLNAALN
+738 PEWISKIESLNAALN

-785 ITDKVDNL
+785 ITDKVENL
-793 NQAVSETKLTGN
+793 NQAVSETKLTGD

-822 LGKNSDLQFVRDGVR
+822 QKNESFNVGKSSDLQSVRDSVR

-848 EATTL
+848 EATKL
-853 TKNFSDIRKELSEKL
+853 SKNFSDIRKELSEKL
-868 FGKSNNNNNG
+868 FGKSNSNG

-894 AGQATSPE
+894 AGQVASPE
-902 EPIYAQVARKMSVKI
+902 ESIYAQVAKKVSAKI
-917 DQLNEAASAI
+917 DQLNEATSAI

-949 AGQSASPEEPIY
+949 AGRSASPEEPIY
-961 AQVAKKVSAKI
+961 T
-972 DQLNESAS
+972 
-980 AINRKIDRINKIA
+980 
-993 SAGKGVGGFS
+993 
-1003 GAGQS
+1003 
-1008 ASPEEPIYAQVAKK
+1008 
-1022 VRAKIDQLNES
+1022 
-1033 ASAINRKMDRIN
+1033 
-1045 KIASAG
+1045 
-1051 KGVGGFRGAGQSA
+1051 
-1064 SPEEPIYAQVAKKV
+1064 
-1078 RAKIDQLNESASAI
+1078 
-1092 NRKMDRINKIASAGK
+1092 
-1107 GVGGFS
+1107 
-1113 GAGQSASP
+1113 
-1121 EEPLYAQVAK
+1121 
-1131 KVRAKIDQLNES
+1131 
-1143 ASAINRKI
+1143 
-1151 DRINKIASAGKGV
+1151 
-1164 GGFRGAGQSASPEEP
+1164 
-1179 IYAQV
+1179 
-1184 AKKVSAKIDQLN
+1184 
-1196 ESASAINRKMD
+1196 
-1207 RINKIASAGK
+1207 
-1217 GVGGFSGAGQSA
+1217 
-1229 SPEEPLYAQ
+1229 
-1238 VAKKVSAKI
+1238 
-1247 DQLNESASAI
+1247 
-1257 NRKIDRINKIA
+1257 
-1268 SAGKGVGGFSGAGQS
+1268 
-1283 ASPEEPLY
+1283 
-1291 AQVAKKVRA
+1291 
-1300 KIDQLN
+1300 
-1306 ESASAINRKMD
+1306 
-1317 RINKIASAGKGV
+1317 
-1329 GGFRGAGQSASPEE
+1329 
-1343 PLYAQV
+1343 
-1349 AKKVSAKIDQLN
+1349 
-1361 ESASAINRKID
+1361 
-1372 RINKIASAGKG
+1372 
-1383 VGGFRGAG
+1383 
-1391 QSASPEEPLYAQV
+1391 
-1404 AKKVRAKIDQLNESA
+1404 
-1419 SAINRKIDRINKIA
+1419 
-1433 SAGKG
+1433 
-1438 VGGFRG
+1438 
-1444 AGQSASPEEPLYAQV
+1444 
-1459 AKKVRAKIDQ
+1459 
-1469 LNESASAINR
+1469 
-1479 KIDRINKIASAGKG
+1479 
-1493 VGGFSGAGQSASPE
+1493 
-1507 EPLYAQVAKKVR
+1507 
-1519 AKIDQLNESA
+1519 
-1529 SAINRKMDRINK
+1529 
-1541 IASAGKGVGGFRG
+1541 
-1554 AGQSASPEE
+1554 
-1563 PLYAQVAKKVSAK
+1563 
-1576 IDQLNESA
+1576 
-1584 SAINRKMDRINK
+1584 
-1596 IASAGKGVGG
+1596 
-1606 FRGAGQSASPEEPIY
+1606 
-1621 AQVAKKVSAKI
+1621 
-1632 DQLNESASA
+1632 
-1641 INRKMDRINKI
+1641 
-1652 ASAGKGVGGFR
+1652 
-1663 GAGQSASPEEPLY
+1663 
-1676 AQVAKKVS
+1676 
-1684 AKIDQLNESASAINR
+1684 
-1699 KIDRIN
+1699 
-1705 KIASAGKGV
+1705 
-1714 GGFSGAGQSASP
+1714 
-1726 EEPIYAQVAKKVS
+1726 
-1739 AKIDQLNESASAINR
+1739 
-1754 KIDRINK
+1754 
-1761 IASAG
+1761 
-1766 KGVGGFSGA
+1766 
-1775 GQSAS
+1775 
-1780 PEPIYATI
+1780 TI
-1788 DFDEAN
+1788 DFDEGN
-1794 QAGFSLRRSA
+1794 QAGFPLKRYA
-1804 AVNDLSK
+1804 GVNDLSK

-1820 TRRIGDLNQA
+1820 TRRIGDLSQA
-1830 VSEAKAGHFD
+1830 VSEAKTGHFD

-1855 NALKLWV
+1855 NALKLWA
-1862 ESAKQVPTGLQA
+1862 ESAKQVPTSLQA

-1890 VQSGTINEKATGML
+1890 VQNGAINERATGML

-1919 VAHNVGSAHLSEYD
+1919 VAHNVGSTHLSEYD

-1961 IKSSFVQFLTN
+1961 IKSSFAQFLTN

-1994 KGGFQKS
+1994 KSGFQKS